1 MGSVERDDVSA
12 DNPGLPLTGAQ
23 LGIWNAQRL
32 DPDSLSYMVGEVLEI
47 SGPEPLDV
55 ALLDTAIRRTIAD
68 TDTMRLRFA
77 DTADGPRQRITE
89 PEPELRP
96 LVDLRGETDP
106 VAAAHRLV
114 AAERERS
121 ATYCRAMVDRQLYT
135 YTLLR
140 LSDNDV
146 WCIQLYHH
154 LIIDGYSAA
163 MVSRRVAAHYTAL
176 RHDADVPRLRWG
188 SIETLVAE
196 DLEYRASQ
204 THQHDRDYWRDRLT
218 PLPPLDGRG
227 RAPEGVVEQTHEARA
242 VLDADLVARIKAA
255 ATAADIT
262 WADVLVAGYA
272 GFVHRVLGET
282 DVVIALPVMARVGK
296 TALTTPSMAVNVLPL
311 RIPVSSSD
319 HLGDLGKRV
328 ADALREVRAHQRFRG
343 EDLAR
348 EFGGTQ
354 TGALLHGIGINLKA
368 FDFALDFD
376 GATGTLRNVAGGPPE
391 DLGLTVTP
399 LSQDRI
405 QLGFEVDARSMDAV
419 TVQRRMNAL
428 VTLITELV
436 DAADRPLG
444 AITLYPTELDASI
457 AAERA
462 GAALPGLPEDTVEV
476 FDTMVAAR
484 PDEVVLVDGAD
495 RLTAADLGARVHR
508 LARYLRGR
516 GVGPED
522 IVGIALPRTADLVI
536 ALLAVR
542 HAGAAFLM
550 LDIGHP
556 AQRLADIVDDAAP
569 ALILTDD
576 AVADTVFADRSGW
589 LAPTTDPT
597 TNQAPANHSG
607 SPIPTVD
614 AATNQAPAN
623 HSGSPIPTTDAATV
637 PANRSESSAPIAD
650 ESSGGGVS
658 ADRSAALIPHAGA
671 VPDRRAGALIRLS
684 DSEIQE
690 AVAGL
695 ASGPLTAAELAAPRS
710 AGQLAYVVYTSG
722 STGKPKG
729 VQISCGAMAQL
740 LHHHRSTVYAAA
752 AERAGGRQ
760 LHIAHTYSFAFDAAL
775 DQLLW
780 LWCGHRIHLYG
791 NDIQKDAAAQV
802 AAFGADRIDV
812 VDTTPSMATAL
823 IDNGLLGGAH
833 RPGLLLLG
841 GEATPPALWSVIVE
855 SKVAARNMY
864 GPTEATVDALSA
876 PVTGAYPHVG
886 GPIPGTRAYLLD
898 GALRLVP
905 DGEIGELYLSGPQLA
920 RGYLGR
926 EVVTAERFVADP
938 FVAGERMYR
947 SGDRARWL
955 PGHGYDYLGRADQ
968 QIKVRGYRV
977 ELGEV
982 EASLGALPGVA
993 AAAATLRTSG
1003 DSTRL
1008 VGYLVPEAG
1017 RTLDADQLRHHLTTL
1032 VPDHLVPSALVVLD
1046 ALPITVNGKL
1056 DRAAL
1061 PAPQLTSTGRAPR
1074 TDQERALCGVVA
1086 EVLGVARVNATD
1098 DFFGLGGDSITA
1110 IGVSSRLRVLGLAV
1124 PPKALLAQRDLATI
1138 AATAQAVEHEAG
1150 PSTPDEATGP
1160 VPIPPMVAAL
1170 LAANPSHP
1178 AIAGYAQWTAL
1189 TLHEDLSL
1197 DDLTSGLQ
1205 TLLDHHDALRLV
1217 LDESDTGPTL
1227 MVAGVGTVHASD
1239 LVHEIAL
1246 HDPLSNGAATS
1257 APCVSAATSAPS
1269 ASAATS
1275 APSASAATSAP
1286 SASAATSAPSASG
1299 ATSAPSSSTATS
1311 EPSSSAAPAVRSGD
1325 AVALPTAGAL
1335 STQARTGSSATGSVD
1350 SIHGGAVGST
1360 ADVTSARTE
1369 TAGSTSR
1376 SPLGDALEV
1385 DPPSTAPQSVSAET
1399 MDTLIE
1405 SVAADLAAR
1414 LDPAAGVEL
1423 RAALV
1428 RTTPGVA
1435 DRLVLVANHL
1445 VVDGVSWRILVPEL
1459 YEACAAAREGRAPRL
1474 SSKGSSW
1481 RRHAGLLAES
1491 GTAGDHRAELAHWE
1505 HALGAGPVVPLGE
1518 RALDHALD
1526 LVESA
1531 HRTRTFAAPEI
1542 TEALLTTLP
1551 AAYLAKTDEVLLAAL
1566 MLAINAWRQERGEAL
1581 ESGRPVT
1588 VEGHGREPLRAD
1600 TDFAGTIGW
1609 FTSEFPVWTPATG
1622 IADPDGL
1629 ADAMAGGA
1637 AAGRLLRAVKEAKRA
1652 VPGNGVGYGVL
1663 RGLDPQTSPRFTGR
1677 RAPEVLLNYLG
1688 RFGGGAALGWRLPEH
1703 DAFAVTE
1710 SPDKALTEV
1719 LSLNVFV
1726 HEPTAAQPGAPRLA
1740 VEWTAAGRIL
1750 GAHQVTELQRHF
1762 ALALE
1767 AFAAHARL
1775 FAGGLTPSDCPGLSV
1790 DQESIDA
1797 LEATHGPLA
1806 ELLAL
1811 SPLQEGLLFHAI
1823 RDGADDVYT
1832 LSARVDLHGPLDG
1845 PRLSAAFDT
1854 VVGRHPTMAAAFHYA
1869 GLDQPVQAV
1878 PRAVAMPWREVD
1890 LSGLPLRAAQAAA
1903 DRLEAEATRHR
1914 FAVDRSPMLRA
1925 TLIRM
1930 PDDAHRLVLNT
1941 HHLVIDGWSTPIVL
1955 REVLAVYHGD
1965 ELPSP
1970 ARYSD
1975 YLSWIGTRDR
1985 DAVRAAWA
1993 RRLAGFTEPTLV
2005 RANTFR
2011 EREFRQWQVPLPA
2024 SLATALAELGRRR
2037 GLTMNTLVQGTWA
2050 LTLAALTGRTDVVF
2064 GATVSGRPAELPGV
2078 AGMVGLF
2085 ANTVPVRCAFDPDHA
2100 LLEQFA
2106 ELQEQQFAMQEFD
2119 HAGLAEI
2126 ERIAGTGTLFDTLVA
2141 FENFPNSGAQ
2151 QPQSHEL
2158 RRGEFHNHGNTHYPM
2173 TLIAPPGDR
2182 LELVIWYDRAAV
2194 LDTTLARISDRI
2206 GAILTTLT
2214 TATDSAPTMFLE
2226 PLAPAVTTTPDSA
2239 PGSALTSAPAS
2250 APNPTGTSAPASV
2263 PNPAGTTVPDSAPE
2277 PHATSTPASV
2287 PNPAGTAP
2295 AASVVEPPV
2304 TSAPAP
2310 SSAAGAASLSTVA
2323 RPSTEQPDPRG
2334 STLADWGTPVDPAAP
2349 AITAEAVTID
2359 FREFDSRTNRLA
2371 RWLVSRGVGPETVV
2385 AVAMPRTID
2394 SVVTAHA
2401 ICRAGG
2407 VYLPID
2413 PQQPA
2418 QRIEQ
2423 ILETASPAL
2432 VLHSLD
2438 DVDTSGFVDA
2448 RLTDADRAAPLR
2460 PANTACLLFTSGSTG
2475 VPKGVSLTHAAIIS
2489 TFRWLQRECRF
2500 GPGDTMLYRTPPIF
2514 DASLMEMLLPLH
2526 VGARIVLT
2534 RPGGHRDPY
2543 YQAQLMSAERV
2554 TAMWMTT
2561 SMLTVLAEE
2570 ADLSGCVD
2578 LRCVLTGGE
2587 VLPPATAHRMRALTG
2602 TAVYNFYGP
2611 TEAAIGFTFH
2621 ETVDADT
2628 ASVPVGAPA
2637 DAVRVLDDRLRPV
2650 PAGTIGELYMT
2661 GVRLARGYLARPD
2674 LSAGAF
2680 VADPRGNGERMYRTG
2695 DLVRMNPHGELDYVG
2710 RTDSQV
2716 KLRGQRIELGDI
2728 ESALLTCAGV
2738 AQAVVLLREDTP
2750 GDQRLVAYLI
2760 AKSAVA
2766 LDTATVREELRKILP
2781 AYMIPAAFV
2790 ALDHIP
2796 RTATEKIARR
2806 ELPAPE
2812 STAVSAPEPRSA
2824 TGSAPTGAVTAP
2836 EATAT
2841 ATTHDGSATG
2851 SAAAPEATATATTH
2865 DGSATGSAA
2874 APEATATATTHEG
2887 TLTGSAPDATATATT
2902 HDGPVTGSATA
2913 PAPAPAPEATIT
2925 GSAPALEATATGYTA
2940 TAHDGTVTSA
2950 DAGPLD
2956 TIREAMAAVLSVAEI
2971 GADDD
2976 FFGAG
2981 GHSLLAVRL
2990 VGRLTRAGLPV
3001 VLDDV
3006 FTAPTPRGL
3015 ATRIGAVDPR
3025 APRPAD
3031 GLASLG
3037 RRLDPVLEL
3046 RAEGSVPPLFCIHQI
3061 GGTAWKYAPLA
3072 RLLRAERP
3080 IIGLQMPQLTG
3091 REFDGR
3097 TLDDLA
3103 RYYLTA
3109 IRRIQ
3114 PQGPYHL
3121 LGYSLGGNLAHSVA
3135 AILEAEGEQVGYV
3148 GLLDSHPL
3156 SNLTDRAAATLADP
3170 AGMAALLPEIGEY
3183 APELAAVVRNAATE
3197 LLRMVTQSQSPR
3209 YRGPMAL
3216 YCADAGDEP
3225 ERVHA
3230 QLTGWKAA
3238 GAQLVIRRLPYS
3250 HNDIAM
3256 PTGWTEVAALL
3267 DVDPAIRT

>member
-1 MGSVERDDVSA
+1 M
-12 DNPGLPLTGAQ
+12 PLTGAQ

-47 SGPEPLDV
+47 SGPDPLDV
-55 ALLDTAIRRTIAD
+55 ALLDTAIRRTIAE
-68 TDTMRLRFA
+68 TDTMRLRFD
-77 DTADGPRQRITE
+77 DTAEGPRQRITE
-89 PEPELRP
+89 LEPDLRP
-96 LVDLRGETDP
+96 LVDLRGEADP
-106 VAAAHRLV
+106 IAAAHRLV
-114 AAERERS
+114 AAEHERS

-176 RHDADVPRLRWG
+176 RRGDDVPRLRWG

-204 THQHDRDYWRDRLT
+204 AHQHDREYWRDRLT

-227 RAPEGVVEQTHEARA
+227 RAPEGVVEQTHQARA
-242 VLDADLVARIKAA
+242 VLDADLVARVKEA
-255 ATAADIT
+255 ATAAGIT
-262 WADVLVAGYA
+262 WADVLVAGYVA
-272 GFVHRVLGET
+272 FVHRLLGET

-311 RIPVSSSD
+311 RISVASSD
-319 HLGDLGKRV
+319 RLGDLGKRV
-328 ADALREVRAHQRFRG
+328 ADALREMRAHQRFRG

-405 QLGFEVDARSMDAV
+405 QLGFEVDARSLDAE
-419 TVQRRMNAL
+419 TAQRRMGAL
-428 VTLITELV
+428 LALITELV
-436 DAADRPLG
+436 DADKPIG
-444 AITLYPTELDASI
+444 AITQYPAEISARI
-457 AAERA
+457 ATDRA
-462 GAALPGLPEDTVEV
+462 GAALPGDPGDAVEI
-476 FDTMVAAR
+476 FDHMVAQR
-484 PDEVVLVDGAD
+484 PDDIVLVDGAHK
-495 RLTAADLGARVHR
+495 LAAAELGARVHR

-522 IVGIALPRTADLVI
+522 IVGIALPRTVDLVL

-542 HAGAAFLM
+542 HAGAAFLI

-569 ALILTDD
+569 VLILTDD
-576 AVADTVFADRSGW
+576 TVADTVFADRS
-589 LAPTTDPT
+589 ASPTPDTRP
-597 TNQAPANHSG
+597 SG
-607 SPIPTVD
+607 
-614 AATNQAPAN
+614 
-623 HSGSPIPTTDAATV
+623 
-637 PANRSESSAPIAD
+637 E
-650 ESSGGGVS
+650 
-658 ADRSAALIPHAGA
+658 
-671 VPDRRAGALIRLS
+671 LIRLS
-684 DSEIQE
+684 DRGIQE

-695 ASGPLTAAELAAPRS
+695 ASGPLTTAELAAAREP
-710 AGQLAYVVYTSG
+710 AHLAYVVYTSG

-740 LHHHRSTVYAAA
+740 LHHHRSTVYADA

-760 LHIAHTYSFAFDAAL
+760 LHVAHTYSFAFDAAL

-780 LWCGHRIHLYG
+780 LFCGHRIHLY
-791 NDIQKDAAAQV
+791 DTEIQKDAAAQV
-802 AAFGADRIDV
+802 AAFSADRIDV

-823 IDNGLLGGAH
+823 IDNGLLGSAH

-841 GEATPPALWSVIVE
+841 GEATPPALWSVIVD

-876 PVTGAYPHVG
+876 PVTGPLPHVG
-886 GPIPGTRAYLLD
+886 GPLAGTRAYLLD
-898 GALRLVP
+898 GALQLVP
-905 DGEIGELYLSGPQLA
+905 DGEVGELYLAGPQLA

-926 EVVTAERFVADP
+926 AVVTAERFVADP
-938 FVAGERMYR
+938 FTEGERMYR
-947 SGDRARWL
+947 TGDRARWL
-955 PGHGYDYLGRADQ
+955 PGHGYEYLGRADQ

-993 AAAATLRTSG
+993 AAAATIRKSG

-1017 RTLDADQLRHHLTTL
+1017 HALDADQLRQRLTTL

-1046 ALPITVNGKL
+1046 ALPTTVNGKL

-1061 PAPQLTSTGRAPR
+1061 PAPQLTSTGRPPR
-1074 TDQERALCGVVA
+1074 TEQERALCGVVA
-1086 EVLGVARVNATD
+1086 QVLGVAQVNATD

-1110 IGVSSRLRVLGLAV
+1110 IGVSSRLRALGWAV
-1124 PPKALLAQRDLATI
+1124 QPKTLLAQRDLAFI
-1138 AATAQAVEHEAG
+1138 AAAAQVVEQLADA
-1150 PSTPDEATGP
+1150 PAPDEATGP

-1170 LAANPSHP
+1170 LEANPHRT

-1189 TLHEDLSL
+1189 TLHEDLAL
-1197 DDLTSGLQ
+1197 DHLITGLQ
-1205 TLLDHHDALRLV
+1205 TVLDRHDALRLI
-1217 LDESDTGPTL
+1217 LDESDRL
-1227 MVAGVGTVHASD
+1227 EVAGVGTVRASD
-1239 LVHEIAL
+1239 LVRELPFDDSRPSSAVT
-1246 HDPLSNGAATS
+1246 PASSVAAT
-1257 APCVSAATSAPS
+1257 AR
-1269 ASAATS
+1269 
-1275 APSASAATSAP
+1275 
-1286 SASAATSAPSASG
+1286 G
-1299 ATSAPSSSTATS
+1299 S
-1311 EPSSSAAPAVRSGD
+1311 ENTD
-1325 AVALPTAGAL
+1325 A
-1335 STQARTGSSATGSVD
+1335 
-1350 SIHGGAVGST
+1350 
-1360 ADVTSARTE
+1360 
-1369 TAGSTSR
+1369 
-1376 SPLGDALEV
+1376 
-1385 DPPSTAPQSVSAET
+1385 
-1399 MDTLIE
+1399 LIE
-1405 SVAADLAAR
+1405 SVATALAGE
-1414 LDPAAGVEL
+1414 LDPTTGVDI
-1423 RAALV
+1423 RATVV
-1428 RTTPGVA
+1428 RTAPGTA
-1435 DRLVLVANHL
+1435 DRLVLVANHA
-1445 VVDGVSWRILVPEL
+1445 VMDGVSWRILVPEL
-1459 YEACAAAREGRAPRL
+1459 YEACAAARESRPTRL
-1474 SSKGSSW
+1474 SAKGSSW
-1481 RRHAGLLAES
+1481 RRYATLLAES
-1491 GTAGDHRAELAHWE
+1491 GEAGDHRQELEHWE
-1505 HALGAGPVVPLGE
+1505 RALGNDTVATLGD
-1518 RALDHALD
+1518 RALDHTLD

-1531 HRTRTFAAPEI
+1531 EQTRTFAAPEI
-1542 TEALLTTLP
+1542 SEALLTTLP
-1551 AAYLAKTDEVLLAAL
+1551 TAYRAKTDEVLLAAL
-1566 MLAINAWRQERGEAL
+1566 MLALNAWRQERGEAL

-1588 VEGHGREPLRAD
+1588 VEGHGREALRAD
-1600 TDFAGTIGW
+1600 TDFAGTVGW

-1622 IADPDGL
+1622 IDDADGL
-1629 ADAMAGGA
+1629 AEALAGGA

-1663 RGLDPQTSPRFTGR
+1663 RRLDPQTTPRFTGR

-1688 RFGGGAALGWRLPEH
+1688 RFGGGGDLGWSLPEH
-1703 DAFAVTE
+1703 DPFAVTE
-1710 SPDKALTEV
+1710 PSEKALTEV
-1719 LSLNVFV
+1719 LSVNVFV
-1726 HEPTAAQPGAPRLA
+1726 HEPTVAQPGAPRLA
-1740 VEWTAAGRIL
+1740 VEWTAASRIL
-1750 GAHQVTELQRHF
+1750 GAHQVAEIQRHF
-1762 ALALE
+1762 DLALE
-1767 AFAAHARL
+1767 AFAAHAML
-1775 FAGGLTPSDCPGLSV
+1775 FPGGLTPSDAPGLAV
-1790 DQESIDA
+1790 TQETIDA
-1797 LEATHGPLA
+1797 LEASHGPLA
-1806 ELLAL
+1806 ELLPL

-1854 VVGRHPTMAAAFHYA
+1854 VVGRHHTMAAAFHYE

-1878 PRAVAMPWREVD
+1878 PRSVGMPWREVD

-1903 DRLEAEATRHR
+1903 DRLETEATRHR

-1930 PDDAHRLVLNT
+1930 PGEAHRLVLNT

-1955 REVLAVYHGD
+1955 REVLAAYHGD
-1965 ELPSP
+1965 ELPSAP
-1970 ARYSD
+1970 SYSD
-1975 YLSWIGTRDR
+1975 YLAWIGTRDR
-1985 DAVRAAWA
+1985 AAVRAAWSQ
-1993 RRLAGFTEPTLV
+1993 RLDGLAAPTLV
-2005 RANTFR
+2005 RTETFR
-2011 EREFRQWQVPLPA
+2011 EREFRQWQVPLTT
-2024 SLATALAELGRRR
+2024 SLATELAELGRRR

-2050 LTLAALTGRTDVVF
+2050 LVLAALTGRNDVVF
-2064 GATVSGRPAELPGV
+2064 GATVSGRPAELSGV
-2078 AGMVGLF
+2078 SSMVGLF
-2085 ANTVPVRCAFDPDHA
+2085 ANTVPVRCAFDPDRA
-2100 LLEQFA
+2100 LLEQLA
-2106 ELQEQQFAMQEFD
+2106 QLQDNQFAMQEFD
-2119 HAGLAEI
+2119 YAGLAEI
-2126 ERIAGTGTLFDTLVA
+2126 ERIAGIGTLFDTLVA
-2141 FENFPNSGAQ
+2141 FENFPNSGPG
-2151 QPQSHEL
+2151 QPDSHEL
-2158 RRGEFHNHGNTHYPM
+2158 RRGDFHNHGNTHYPM

-2194 LDTTLARISDRI
+2194 HDTALALISERI
-2206 GAILTTLT
+2206 GAILTAVTA
-2214 TATDSAPTMFLE
+2214 ATDPTPAMFLE
-2226 PLAPAVTTTPDSA
+2226 PLAP
-2239 PGSALTSAPAS
+2239 L
-2250 APNPTGTSAPASV
+2250 
-2263 PNPAGTTVPDSAPE
+2263 
-2277 PHATSTPASV
+2277 
-2287 PNPAGTAP
+2287 
-2295 AASVVEPPV
+2295 VEPV
-2304 TSAPAP
+2304 SKATI
-2310 SSAAGAASLSTVA
+2310 
-2323 RPSTEQPDPRG
+2323 TEQPDPRG
-2334 STLADWGTPVDPAAP
+2334 DTLADWGTPVDPVTP
-2349 AITAEAVTID
+2349 AITAEGVTID
-2359 FREFDSRTNRLA
+2359 FREFDARTNRLA
-2371 RWLVSRGVGPETVV
+2371 RWLISRGVGPETVV
-2385 AVAMPRTID
+2385 AVAMPRSID

-2407 VYLPID
+2407 VYLPVD
-2413 PQQPA
+2413 PEQPA
-2418 QRIEQ
+2418 QRVEKIFD
-2423 ILETASPAL
+2423 TAAPAM
-2432 VLHSLD
+2432 VLYSLD
-2438 DVDTSGFVDA
+2438 EVDTSGLADTA
-2448 RLTDADRAAPLR
+2448 LTDADRLAPLR

-2475 VPKGVSLTHAAIIS
+2475 VPKGVSLSHAAIIS
-2489 TFRWLQRECRF
+2489 TFEWLHCECRF
-2500 GPGDTMLYRTPPIF
+2500 GPGDTMLFRTPPIF
-2514 DASLMEMLLPLH
+2514 DASLMEMFLPLH
-2526 VGARIVLT
+2526 LGARIVLT

-2543 YQAQLMSAERV
+2543 YQARLMSAERV

-2570 ADLSGCVD
+2570 ADLSGCAD
-2578 LRCVLTGGE
+2578 LRVVLTGGE

-2637 DAVRVLDDRLRPV
+2637 DAIRILDDQLRPV
-2650 PAGTIGELYMT
+2650 PEGAIGELYMT
-2661 GVRLARGYLARPD
+2661 GVRLSRGYLARPD
-2674 LSAGAF
+2674 LSAAAF
-2680 VADPRGNGERMYRTG
+2680 VADPLGNGERMYRTG
-2695 DLVRMNPHGELDYVG
+2695 DLVKLNPRGELDYVG

-2738 AQAVVLLREDTP
+2738 ANAVVLLREDTP

-2760 AKSAVA
+2760 ARS
-2766 LDTATVREELRKILP
+2766 ATVLDIDAVREQLRTALP

-2790 ALDHIP
+2790 ELDHIP

-2812 STAVSAPEPRSA
+2812 STRPVKTPANSSRTDAGTTSA
-2824 TGSAPTGAVTAP
+2824 TS
-2836 EATAT
+2836 
-2841 ATTHDGSATG
+2841 D
-2851 SAAAPEATATATTH
+2851 
-2865 DGSATGSAA
+2865 
-2874 APEATATATTHEG
+2874 
-2887 TLTGSAPDATATATT
+2887 
-2902 HDGPVTGSATA
+2902 
-2913 PAPAPAPEATIT
+2913 PAGDSLSDRAS
-2925 GSAPALEATATGYTA
+2925 GL
-2940 TAHDGTVTSA
+2940 
-2950 DAGPLD
+2950 LD
-2956 TIREAMAAVLSVAEI
+2956 TICQAMAAVLSVDEI

-2976 FFGAG
+2976 FFDKG

-2990 VGRLTRAGLPV
+2990 VGRLTRGELPV

-3006 FTAPTPRGL
+3006 FAAPTARAL
-3015 ATRIGAVDPR
+3015 AARIDAVDPETH
-3025 APRPAD
+3025 RPAD

-3037 RRLDPVLEL
+3037 SRLDPVLEL

-3080 IIGLQMPQLTG
+3080 IIGLQMPQLT
-3091 REFDGR
+3091 EPDKQTR
-3097 TLDDLA
+3097 TLDELA
-3103 RYYLTA
+3103 QFYLDA
-3109 IRRIQ
+3109 VRRIQ

-3121 LGYSLGGNLAHSVA
+3121 LGYSLGGNLAHAMA

-3170 AGMAALLPEIGEY
+3170 SGMDALLPEIAEY
-3183 APELAAVVRNAATE
+3183 APELAVVVRNAATE
-3197 LLRMVTQSQSPR
+3197 LLRMVTQSESPN
-3209 YRGPMAL
+3209 YSGPMAL

-3256 PTGWTEVAALL
+3256 PTGWVEVAALL

>member
-1 MGSVERDDVSA
+1 MGSVDRDDVSA
-12 DNPGLPLTGAQ
+12 ENPGLPLTGAQ

-47 SGPEPLDV
+47 SGTEPLDV
-55 ALLDTAIRRTIAD
+55 TLLDTAIRHTIAE
-68 TDTMRLRFA
+68 TGTMRLRFD
-77 DTADGPRQRITE
+77 DTPEGPRQRITE
-89 PEPELRP
+89 REPDLRP
-96 LVDLRGETDP
+96 LVDLLGETDP

-140 LSDNDV
+140 LTDNDV

-176 RHDADVPRLRWG
+176 RRGADVPRLRWG

-196 DLEYRASQ
+196 DLEYRGSQ
-204 THQHDRDYWRDRLT
+204 AHQHDRDYWRDRLT

-227 RAPEGVVEQTHEARA
+227 RAPEGVVEQTHEIRA
-242 VLDADLVARIKAA
+242 VLDADLVARVKAA
-255 ATAADIT
+255 ATAVGIT
-262 WADVLVAGYA
+262 WADVLVAGYV
-272 GFVHRVLGET
+272 GFVHRLLGET

-311 RIPVSSSD
+311 RVSVSSSD
-319 HLGDLGKRV
+319 RLGELGKRV
-328 ADALREVRAHQRFRG
+328 ADALREMRAHQRFRG

-405 QLGFEVDARSMDAV
+405 QLGFEVDARSLDAV
-419 TVQRRMNAL
+419 TVRRRMDAL
-428 VTLITELV
+428 VALITELV
-436 DAADRPLG
+436 DAADKPIG
-444 AITLYPTELDASI
+444 AITLYPAEIGARI
-457 AAERA
+457 AVERA
-462 GAALPGLPEDTVEV
+462 GAELPGHPEDAVEV
-476 FDTMVAAR
+476 FDRMVAR
-484 PDEVVLVDGAD
+484 QPDDIVLVGGTD
-495 RLTAADLGARVHR
+495 RLTAAELGARTHR

-522 IVGIALPRTADLVI
+522 IVGIALPRTVDLVV

-569 ALILTDD
+569 VLILTDD
-576 AVADTVFADRSGW
+576 AVARTVFAE
-589 LAPTTDPT
+589 
-597 TNQAPANHSG
+597 
-607 SPIPTVD
+607 
-614 AATNQAPAN
+614 
-623 HSGSPIPTTDAATV
+623 
-637 PANRSESSAPIAD
+637 RSESLLPGAD
-650 ESSGGGVS
+650 ETS
-658 ADRSAALIPHAGA
+658 ADWPTSPVEVTDEPADGVPADQSAAPTPTADA
-671 VPDRRAGALIRLS
+671 ERARRSDALIRLS
-684 DSEIQE
+684 DSDIRE
-690 AVAGL
+690 AIAGL
-695 ASGPLTAAELAAPRS
+695 PAGPLVAAELAAPRS
-710 AGQLAYVVYTSG
+710 AAHLAYVVYTSG

-729 VQISCGAMAQL
+729 VQITCGAMAQL
-740 LHHHRSTVYAAA
+740 LHHHRSTVYAET
-752 AERAGGRQ
+752 AERVGERQ
-760 LHIAHTYSFAFDAAL
+760 LHVAHTYSFAFDAAL

-780 LWCGHRIHLYG
+780 LWCGHRIHLYDT
-791 NDIQKDAAAQV
+791 DIQKDAAAQI

-823 IDNGLLGGAH
+823 IDNGLLGSAH
-833 RPGLLLLG
+833 RPELLLLG
-841 GEATPPALWSVIVE
+841 GEATPPALWSVIVA

-876 PVTGAYPHVG
+876 PVTGALPHVG
-886 GPIPGTRAYLLD
+886 GPLAGTRAYLLD
-898 GALRLVP
+898 GALRPVP

-926 EVVTAERFVADP
+926 IAVTAERFVADP
-938 FVAGERMYR
+938 FAPGERMYR
-947 SGDRARWL
+947 TGDRARWL

-993 AAAATLRTSG
+993 AAAATLRKSG
-1003 DSTRL
+1003 DNTRL
-1008 VGYLVPEAG
+1008 VGYLVAEAG
-1017 RTLDADQLRHHLTTL
+1017 RTLDTDQLRHRLTTM

-1046 ALPITVNGKL
+1046 ALPTTVNGKL

-1061 PAPQLTSTGRAPR
+1061 PAPAPASTGRPPR
-1074 TDQERALCGVVA
+1074 TEQERALCGVVA
-1086 EVLGVARVNATD
+1086 DVLGVPQVNATD

-1110 IGVSSRLRVLGLAV
+1110 IGVSSRLRALGLEV
-1124 PPKALLAQRDLATI
+1124 QPKTLLAQRDLATI
-1138 AATAQAVEHEAG
+1138 AATAQPVEQRADA
-1150 PSTPDEATGP
+1150 PAPDEATGP

-1170 LAANPSHP
+1170 LEANRHRT

-1189 TLHEDLSL
+1189 TLHENLTL
-1197 DDLTSGLQ
+1197 DHLTTGLQ
-1205 TLLDHHDALRLV
+1205 TLLDRHDALRLV
-1217 LDESDTGPTL
+1217 LDEPDTGPRL
-1227 MVAGVGTVHASD
+1227 VVAGVGTVRAAD
-1239 LVHEIAL
+1239 LVREMAF
-1246 HDPLSNGAATS
+1246 T
-1257 APCVSAATSAPS
+1257 
-1269 ASAATS
+1269 
-1275 APSASAATSAP
+1275 
-1286 SASAATSAPSASG
+1286 
-1299 ATSAPSSSTATS
+1299 
-1311 EPSSSAAPAVRSGD
+1311 EPRPNS
-1325 AVALPTAGAL
+1325 AVAADSSGGATAGAP
-1335 STQARTGSSATGSVD
+1335 STVTGSPVHPGASHSGSSTTGSAVTV
-1350 SIHGGAVGST
+1350 HNLAEMTGAAVQN
-1360 ADVTSARTE
+1360 E
-1369 TAGSTSR
+1369 TA
-1376 SPLGDALEV
+1376 
-1385 DPPSTAPQSVSAET
+1385 
-1399 MDTLIE
+1399 LIE
-1405 SVAADLAAR
+1405 SVATGLAAE
-1414 LDPAAGVEL
+1414 LDPAAGVEI

-1428 RTTPGVA
+1428 RTAPGVA
-1435 DRLVLVANHL
+1435 DRLVLVANHT

-1459 YEACAAAREGRAPRL
+1459 YEACVAARDGRPARL
-1474 SSKGSSW
+1474 PAKGSSW
-1481 RRHAGLLAES
+1481 RRYATLLAES
-1491 GTAGDHRAELAHWE
+1491 GAAGDHRSESAHWE
-1505 HALGAGPVVPLGE
+1505 RALGDDTAAALGQ
-1518 RALDHALD
+1518 RALDHAID

-1531 HRTRTFAAPEI
+1531 SRTRTFAAPEI
-1542 TEALLTTLP
+1542 SEALLTTLP
-1551 AAYLAKTDEVLLAAL
+1551 AAYRAKTDEVLLAAL
-1566 MLAINAWRQERGEAL
+1566 MLALNAWRQDSGEAL

-1588 VEGHGREPLRAD
+1588 VEGHGREALRAD

-1622 IADPDGL
+1622 IDHPDGL

-1663 RGLDPQTSPRFTGR
+1663 RRLDPQTAPRFTGR

-1688 RFGGGAALGWRLPEH
+1688 RFGGGGGALGWSLPEH

-1710 SPDKALTEV
+1710 PPEKALTEV

-1726 HEPTAAQPGAPRLA
+1726 HEPTAAHPGAPRLA
-1740 VEWTAAGRIL
+1740 VEWTAASRIL
-1750 GAHQVTELQRHF
+1750 GADQVARIQQHF
-1762 ALALE
+1762 ARALE
-1767 AFAAHARL
+1767 AFAAHAML
-1775 FAGGLTPSDCPGLSV
+1775 FPGGLTPSDCPGLSV
-1790 DQESIDA
+1790 AQDDIDA
-1797 LEATHGPLA
+1797 LETTHGPLA
-1806 ELLAL
+1806 ELLPL

-1823 RDGADDVYT
+1823 RDGSDDVYT

-1854 VVGRHPTMAAAFHYA
+1854 VVGRHPTMAAAFHYE

-1878 PRAVAMPWREVD
+1878 PRSVGMPWREVD
-1890 LSGLPLRAAQAAA
+1890 LSALPLRAAQAAA

-1930 PDDAHRLVLNT
+1930 PGAAHRLVLNT

-1955 REVLAVYHGD
+1955 REVLATYHGD

-1970 ARYSD
+1970 APYSD
-1975 YLSWIGTRDR
+1975 YLAWIGSRDR
-1985 DAVRAAWA
+1985 EAVRTAWS

-2005 RANTFR
+2005 GTSTSR
-2011 EREFRQWQVPLPA
+2011 EREFRQWQVPLPE

-2050 LTLAALTGRTDVVF
+2050 LVLAALTGRTDVVF

-2085 ANTVPVRCAFDPDHA
+2085 ANTVPVRCAFDPDRP
-2100 LLEQFA
+2100 LLEQLA
-2106 ELQEQQFAMQEFD
+2106 QLQDNQFAMQEFD

-2126 ERIAGTGTLFDTLVA
+2126 ERIAGIGTLFDTLVA
-2141 FENFPNSGAQ
+2141 FENFPNSGAG
-2151 QPQSHEL
+2151 QPESHEL
-2158 RRGEFHNHGNTHYPM
+2158 RRGDFHNHGTTHYPM

-2194 LDTTLARISDRI
+2194 HDTTLTRISARIVETLT
-2206 GAILTTLT
+2206 AITTTAQPRPEALLEPLTPPPAAAPT
-2214 TATDSAPTMFLE
+2214 TATALAADAAPTTADS
-2226 PLAPAVTTTPDSA
+2226 PSAAASTTGGAHTTSVSPTIAAAV
-2239 PGSALTSAPAS
+2239 
-2250 APNPTGTSAPASV
+2250 
-2263 PNPAGTTVPDSAPE
+2263 AGTTP
-2277 PHATSTPASV
+2277 SV
-2287 PNPAGTAP
+2287 EP
-2295 AASVVEPPV
+2295 AATRED
-2304 TSAPAP
+2304 P
-2310 SSAAGAASLSTVA
+2310 SGA
-2323 RPSTEQPDPRG
+2323 
-2334 STLADWGTPVDPAAP
+2334 TLAEWGIPVDPAGP
-2349 AITAEAVTID
+2349 AITAEGVTID

-2371 RWLVSRGVGPETVV
+2371 RWLISRGVGPETVV
-2385 AVAMPRTID
+2385 AVAIPRSID

-2407 VYLPID
+2407 VYLPVD
-2413 PQQPA
+2413 PEQPA

-2423 ILETASPAL
+2423 ILDTASPTL

-2438 DVDTSGFVDA
+2438 GADRNGFTDA
-2448 RLTDADRAAPLR
+2448 TLTDADRLAPLR

-2475 VPKGVSLTHAAIIS
+2475 VPKGVSLSHAAIIS
-2489 TFRWLQRECRF
+2489 TFEWLHRECRF
-2500 GPGDTMLYRTPPIF
+2500 GPGDTMLFRTPPIF
-2514 DASLMEMLLPLH
+2514 DASLMEMFLPLH

-2543 YQAQLMSAERV
+2543 YQARLMSTERV
-2554 TAMWMTT
+2554 TTMWMTT
-2561 SMLTVLAEE
+2561 SMLTVLADE
-2570 ADLSGCVD
+2570 ADLSGCAD

-2628 ASVPVGAPA
+2628 GSVPVGAPA
-2637 DAVRVLDDRLRPV
+2637 DAVRILDDQLRPV
-2650 PAGTIGELYMT
+2650 PQGTIGELYMT

-2674 LSAGAF
+2674 LSAAAF
-2680 VADPRGNGERMYRTG
+2680 VADPGGNGERMYRTG
-2695 DLVRMNPHGELDYVG
+2695 DLVRLNPHGELDYVG

-2738 AQAVVLLREDTP
+2738 AHAVVLLREDTP
-2750 GDQRLVAYLI
+2750 GDQRLVAYLM
-2760 AKSAVA
+2760 AESAVV
-2766 LDTATVREELRKILP
+2766 LDTGAVREQLRTALP

-2790 ALDHIP
+2790 VLDHIP

-2812 STAVSAPEPRSA
+2812 SAAVTAAETRSGTASEPAAVSTVGAPSTVGTPGTPSVVSTLSTHSAVSAEAETRA
-2824 TGSAPTGAVTAP
+2824 GSFTAQ
-2836 EATAT
+2836 
-2841 ATTHDGSATG
+2841 DG
-2851 SAAAPEATATATTH
+2851 
-2865 DGSATGSAA
+2865 
-2874 APEATATATTHEG
+2874 
-2887 TLTGSAPDATATATT
+2887 
-2902 HDGPVTGSATA
+2902 
-2913 PAPAPAPEATIT
+2913 
-2925 GSAPALEATATGYTA
+2925 
-2940 TAHDGTVTSA
+2940 
-2950 DAGPLD
+2950 GPLD
-2956 TIREAMAAVLSVAEI
+2956 TIREAMSAVLSIADI

-2976 FFGAG
+2976 FFDKG

-2990 VGRLTRAGLPV
+2990 VGRLTRADLPV

-3015 ATRIGAVDPR
+3015 AARIGAVDPH

-3046 RAEGSVPPLFCIHQI
+3046 RTEGSVPPLFCIHQI

-3080 IIGLQMPQLTG
+3080 IIGLQMPQLTEPG
-3091 REFDGR
+3091 LHTR

-3103 RYYLTA
+3103 RYYLA
-3109 IRRIQ
+3109 AVRRIQ

-3121 LGYSLGGNLAHSVA
+3121 LGYSLGGNLAHAMA

-3156 SNLTDRAAATLADP
+3156 SNLTDRAAATLAEP
-3170 AGMAALLPEIGEY
+3170 SGMDALLPEIAEY
-3183 APELAAVVRNAATE
+3183 APELAVVVRNAATE
-3197 LLRMVTQSQSPR
+3197 LLRMVTRSQSPS
-3209 YRGPMAL
+3209 YAGPMAL

-3238 GAQLVIRRLPYS
+3238 GAQLVVRRLPYS

-3256 PTGWTEVAALL
+3256 PTGWIEVAALL

>member
-1 MGSVERDDVSA
+1 MGSVERDDVGA
-12 DNPGLPLTGAQ
+12 EHPGLPLTGAQ

-47 SGPEPLDV
+47 SGPDPIDV
-55 ALLDTAIRRTIAD
+55 ALLDNAIRRTIAES
-68 TDTMRLRFA
+68 DTMRLRFG
-77 DTADGPRQRITE
+77 DTPDGPCQRITE
-89 PEPELRP
+89 LEPELRP

-140 LSDNDV
+140 LTDNDV

-176 RHDADVPRLRWG
+176 RRGGEVPRLRWG

-204 THQHDRDYWRDRLT
+204 AHQHDRDYWRDRLT

-242 VLDADLVARIKAA
+242 VLDADLVARVKAA
-255 ATAADIT
+255 ATAAGIT
-262 WADVLVAGYA
+262 WADVLVAGYV
-272 GFVHRVLGET
+272 GFVHRLLGET

-311 RIPVSSSD
+311 RISVSSAD
-319 HLGDLGKRV
+319 RLGELGKRV

-348 EFGGTQ
+348 EFGGAQ

-399 LSQDRI
+399 LSEDRI
-405 QLGFEVDARSMDAV
+405 QLGFEVDARSLDAATARRRMDA
-419 TVQRRMNAL
+419 L
-428 VTLITELV
+428 VALITELV
-436 DAADRPLG
+436 DAADKRIG
-444 AITLYPTELDASI
+444 AITLYESESGARFAVD
-457 AAERA
+457 RA
-462 GAALPGLPEDTVEV
+462 GAALHGRPEDAVEV
-476 FDTMVAAR
+476 FDRMVAAR
-484 PDEVVLVDGAD
+484 PDDIVLVDGANQ
-495 RLTAADLGARVHR
+495 LTAADLGARVHR

-522 IVGIALPRTADLVI
+522 IVGIALPRTVDLVV

-542 HAGAAFLM
+542 HAGAAYLI

-569 ALILTDD
+569 IVILTDD
-576 AVADTVFADRSGW
+576 AVANTVFADRCES
-589 LAPTTDPT
+589 LITDSATDVEPTDRPLNPITDKGA
-597 TNQAPANHSG
+597 NEAPATS
-607 SPIPTVD
+607 SEALIPL
-614 AATNQAPAN
+614 
-623 HSGSPIPTTDAATV
+623 
-637 PANRSESSAPIAD
+637 AD
-650 ESSGGGVS
+650 EPADVVS
-658 ADRSAALIPHAGA
+658 ADRSATPSDAE
-671 VPDRRAGALIRLS
+671 RAHGTGALIRLS
-684 DSEIQE
+684 DSGIRE
-690 AVAGL
+690 AMVGF

-710 AGQLAYVVYTSG
+710 AAHLAYVVYTSG

-740 LHHHRSTVYAAA
+740 LHHHRSTVYADT

-780 LWCGHRIHLYG
+780 LWCGHRIHLYDT
-791 NDIQKDAAAQV
+791 DIQKDAAAQV
-802 AAFGADRIDV
+802 AAFGADHIDV

-823 IDNGLLGGAH
+823 IDNGLLGSAH
-833 RPGLLLLG
+833 RPELLLLG
-841 GEATPPALWSVIVE
+841 GEATPPALWSVIVA

-876 PVTGAYPHVG
+876 PVAGARPHVG
-886 GPIPGTRAYLLD
+886 GPLAGTRAYLLD
-898 GALRLVP
+898 GALQLVP
-905 DGEIGELYLSGPQLA
+905 DGEIGELYLAGPQLA

-926 EVVTAERFVADP
+926 VAVTAERFVADP
-938 FVAGERMYR
+938 FAAGERMYR
-947 SGDRARWL
+947 TGDRARWL

-993 AAAATLRTSG
+993 AAAATIRRSG

-1017 RTLDADQLRHHLTTL
+1017 RTLDADQLRHRLTTL

-1046 ALPITVNGKL
+1046 ALPATVNGKL

-1061 PAPQLTSTGRAPR
+1061 PAPQLTSTGRPPR
-1074 TDQERALCGVVA
+1074 TEQERALCGVVA
-1086 EVLGVARVNATD
+1086 DVLGVPQVNATD

-1110 IGVSSRLRVLGLAV
+1110 IGVSSRLRALGWEV
-1124 PPKALLAQRDLATI
+1124 QPKTLLAQRDLASI
-1138 AATAQAVEHEAG
+1138 AAASQVVDRQADTPA
-1150 PSTPDEATGP
+1150 PDEATGA
-1160 VPIPPMVAAL
+1160 VPAPPMVGAL
-1170 LAANPSHP
+1170 LEPNPTRS

-1189 TLHEDLSL
+1189 TLNEDLTL
-1197 DDLTSGLQ
+1197 DHLTTGLQ
-1205 TLLDHHDALRLV
+1205 TLLDRHDALRLI
-1217 LDESDTGPTL
+1217 LHESDRL
-1227 MVAGVGTVHASD
+1227 EIAGTGTVRASD
-1239 LVHEIAL
+1239 LVRE
-1246 HDPLSNGAATS
+1246 LSFD
-1257 APCVSAATSAPS
+1257 APRPS
-1269 ASAATS
+1269 HA
-1275 APSASAATSAP
+1275 
-1286 SASAATSAPSASG
+1286 
-1299 ATSAPSSSTATS
+1299 
-1311 EPSSSAAPAVRSGD
+1311 
-1325 AVALPTAGAL
+1325 
-1335 STQARTGSSATGSVD
+1335 
-1350 SIHGGAVGST
+1350 
-1360 ADVTSARTE
+1360 
-1369 TAGSTSR
+1369 
-1376 SPLGDALEV
+1376 
-1385 DPPSTAPQSVSAET
+1385 
-1399 MDTLIE
+1399 LIE
-1405 SVAADLAAR
+1405 SVATGLAAE
-1414 LDPAAGVEL
+1414 LDPAAGVEI

-1428 RTTPGVA
+1428 RTAPEVA

-1459 YEACAAAREGRAPRL
+1459 YEACAAARDGRPVRL
-1474 SSKGSSW
+1474 SAKGSSW
-1481 RRHAGLLAES
+1481 RRFATLLAEA
-1491 GTAGDHRAELAHWE
+1491 GTAGDHRPELAHWE
-1505 HALGAGPVVPLGE
+1505 GALGDGAVATLGE
-1518 RALDHALD
+1518 RPLDHAVD

-1531 HRTRTFAAPEI
+1531 DRTQTFADAAVS
-1542 TEALLTTLP
+1542 EALLTTLP
-1551 AAYLAKTDEVLLAAL
+1551 AAYRAKTDEVLLAAL
-1566 MLAINAWRQERGEAL
+1566 MLALNAWRHERGEAL
-1581 ESGRPVT
+1581 EAGRPVT
-1588 VEGHGREPLRAD
+1588 VEGHGREALRAD
-1600 TDFAGTIGW
+1600 TDFAGTVGW

-1622 IADPDGL
+1622 IDDPDGL
-1629 ADAMAGGA
+1629 ADALAGGA
-1637 AAGRLLRAVKEAKRA
+1637 VAGRLLRAVKEAKRA

-1663 RGLDPQTSPRFTGR
+1663 RRLDPETAARFTGR

-1688 RFGGGAALGWRLPEH
+1688 RFGGGSALGWSLPEH
-1703 DAFAVTE
+1703 DPFAVTE
-1710 SPDKALTEV
+1710 PPEKALTEV

-1726 HEPTAAQPGAPRLA
+1726 HEPTTGQPGAPRLA
-1740 VEWTAAGRIL
+1740 VEWTAASRIL
-1750 GAHQVTELQRHF
+1750 GAHQVAEIQRHF
-1762 ALALE
+1762 AFALE
-1767 AFAAHARL
+1767 AFAAHAVL
-1775 FAGGLTPSDCPGLSV
+1775 FPGGLTPSDAPGISV
-1790 DQESIDA
+1790 AQETIDA
-1797 LEATHGPLA
+1797 LEAAHGPLA
-1806 ELLAL
+1806 ELLPL

-1854 VVGRHPTMAAAFHYA
+1854 VVGRHPTMAAAFHYE

-1878 PRAVAMPWREVD
+1878 PRAVGMPWREVD
-1890 LSGLPLRAAQAAA
+1890 LSGLPLRAARAAA
-1903 DRLEAEATRHR
+1903 DRLETEATRHR
-1914 FAVDRSPMLRA
+1914 FTVDRSPMLRA

-1930 PDDAHRLVLNT
+1930 PGDAHRLVLNT

-1955 REVLAVYHGD
+1955 REVLAAYHGD

-1970 ARYSD
+1970 ASYSD
-1975 YLSWIGTRDR
+1975 YLAWIGTRDR
-1985 DAVRAAWA
+1985 AGVRAAWS
-1993 RRLAGFTEPTLV
+1993 RRLAGFAEPTLV
-2005 RANTFR
+2005 RTETSR
-2011 EREFRQWQVPLPA
+2011 EREFRQWQVPLPE
-2024 SLATALAELGRRR
+2024 SLSTALAELGRRR

-2050 LTLAALTGRTDVVF
+2050 LVLAALTGRTDVAF

-2085 ANTVPVRCAFDPDHA
+2085 ANTVPVRCAFDADRT
-2100 LLEQFA
+2100 LLEQWA
-2106 ELQEQQFAMQEFD
+2106 DLQENQFAMQEFD
-2119 HAGLAEI
+2119 YAGLAEI
-2126 ERIAGTGTLFDTLVA
+2126 ERIAGIGTLFDTLVA
-2141 FENFPNSGAQ
+2141 FENFPNSGAG
-2151 QPQSHEL
+2151 QPESHEL

-2194 LDTTLARISDRI
+2194 HDTTLARISDRI
-2206 GAILTTLT
+2206 GVILAAI
-2214 TATDSAPTMFLE
+2214 TATAEVRPEAFLE
-2226 PLAPAVTTTPDSA
+2226 PLAPSTAVSPTP
-2239 PGSALTSAPAS
+2239 T
-2250 APNPTGTSAPASV
+2250 
-2263 PNPAGTTVPDSAPE
+2263 
-2277 PHATSTPASV
+2277 
-2287 PNPAGTAP
+2287 TAP
-2295 AASVVEPPV
+2295 TTA
-2304 TSAPAP
+2304 
-2310 SSAAGAASLSTVA
+2310 
-2323 RPSTEQPDPRG
+2323 QPDPRG
-2334 STLADWGTPVDPAAP
+2334 ATLAEWSTPVDPTAP
-2349 AITAEAVTID
+2349 AITAEGVTID
-2359 FREFDSRTNRLA
+2359 FREFDARANRLA
-2371 RWLVSRGVGPETVV
+2371 RWLISRGVGPETVV

-2401 ICRAGG
+2401 VCRAGG
-2407 VYLPID
+2407 VYLPVD
-2413 PQQPA
+2413 PEQPA
-2418 QRIEQ
+2418 QRVEK
-2423 ILETASPAL
+2423 ILDTAAPAL

-2438 DVDTSGFVDA
+2438 DADTSGFADA
-2448 RLTDADRAAPLR
+2448 ELTDADRRAPLR

-2475 VPKGVSLTHAAIIS
+2475 VPKGVSLSHAAIIS
-2489 TFRWLQRECRF
+2489 TFEWLQRECRF
-2500 GPGDTMLYRTPPIF
+2500 GPGDTMLFRTPPIF
-2514 DASLMEMLLPLH
+2514 DASLMEMFLPLH

-2543 YQAQLMSAERV
+2543 YQARLMSAERV

-2570 ADLSGCVD
+2570 ADLSGCAE

-2637 DAVRVLDDRLRPV
+2637 DAVRILDDQLRPV
-2650 PAGTIGELYMT
+2650 PEGTIGELYMT

-2674 LSAGAF
+2674 LSAAAF
-2680 VADPRGNGERMYRTG
+2680 VADPFGNGERMYRTG
-2695 DLVRMNPHGELDYVG
+2695 DLVILNPHGELEYVG

-2738 AQAVVLLREDTP
+2738 AHAVVLLREDTP

-2760 AKSAVA
+2760 AKSGIT
-2766 LDTATVREELRKILP
+2766 LDTGAVREQLRTALP
-2781 AYMIPAAFV
+2781 AYMIPAVFV
-2790 ALDHIP
+2790 VLDHIP
-2796 RTATEKIARR
+2796 RTATEKIARQ

-2812 STAVSAPEPRSA
+2812 SVAITAVDARPGTVPGPAAVGTAHAEP
-2824 TGSAPTGAVTAP
+2824 G
-2836 EATAT
+2836 ATAL
-2841 ATTHDGSATG
+2841 DGG
-2851 SAAAPEATATATTH
+2851 
-2865 DGSATGSAA
+2865 
-2874 APEATATATTHEG
+2874 
-2887 TLTGSAPDATATATT
+2887 L
-2902 HDGPVTGSATA
+2902 
-2913 PAPAPAPEATIT
+2913 
-2925 GSAPALEATATGYTA
+2925 
-2940 TAHDGTVTSA
+2940 
-2950 DAGPLD
+2950 LD

-2971 GADDD
+2971 GAGDD
-2976 FFGAG
+2976 FFDKG

-2990 VGRLTRAGLPV
+2990 VGRLTRVDLPV

-3006 FTAPTPRGL
+3006 FSATTPRAL
-3015 ATRIGAVDPR
+3015 AARIGAVDPS
-3025 APRPAD
+3025 APRPTD

-3046 RAEGSVPPLFCIHQI
+3046 RTEGSVSPLFCIHQI

-3080 IIGLQMPQLTG
+3080 IIGLQMPQLT
-3091 REFDGR
+3091 EPDKQTR
-3097 TLDDLA
+3097 TLDELA
-3103 RYYLTA
+3103 RFYLA
-3109 IRRIQ
+3109 AVRRIQ

-3121 LGYSLGGNLAHSVA
+3121 LGYSLGGNLAHAMA

-3170 AGMAALLPEIGEY
+3170 SGMDALLPEIAEY

-3197 LLRMVTQSQSPR
+3197 LLRMVTRSESPS
-3209 YRGPMAL
+3209 YSGPMAL
-3216 YCADAGDEP
+3216 YCADNGLEP

-3230 QLTGWKAA
+3230 QLTGWQAA
-3238 GAQLVIRRLPYS
+3238 GAQLVVRRLPYT

-3256 PTGWTEVAALL
+3256 PTGWIEVAALL
-3267 DVDPAIRT
+3267 DADPAIRT

>member
-1 MGSVERDDVSA
+1 MSSVERDDVSA
-12 DNPGLPLTGAQ
+12 EDPGLPLTGAQ

-47 SGPEPLDV
+47 SGPDPLDL
-55 ALLDTAIRRTIAD
+55 ASLDTAIRRTIAD
-68 TDTMRLRFA
+68 TDTMRLRFE
-77 DTADGPRQRITE
+77 DTADGPRQRITST
-89 PEPELRP
+89 EPELRP
-96 LVDLRGETDP
+96 LVDLRGESDP

-114 AAERERS
+114 ATERERS

-140 LSDNDV
+140 LTDNDV

-176 RHDADVPRLRWG
+176 RRGGDVPRLRWG

-204 THQHDRDYWRDRLT
+204 AHQHDRDYWRDRLT

-227 RAPEGVVEQTHEARA
+227 RAPEGVVEQTHEVRA
-242 VLDADLVARIKAA
+242 VLDTELVARVKAA
-255 ATAADIT
+255 ATAAGIT
-262 WADVLVAGYA
+262 WADVLVAGYV

-311 RIPVSSSD
+311 RISVSSQD
-319 HLGDLGKRV
+319 RLDELGKRV
-328 ADALREVRAHQRFRG
+328 AGALREVRAHQRFRG

-399 LSQDRI
+399 LSEDRI
-405 QLGFEVDARSMDAV
+405 QLGFEVDARSLDADTVRRRMDALV
-419 TVQRRMNAL
+419 AL
-428 VTLITELV
+428 LTELV
-436 DAADRPLG
+436 DAADKPIG
-444 AITLYPTELDASI
+444 AITLYPAETGARI
-457 AAERA
+457 ADERA
-462 GAALPGLPEDTVEV
+462 GAALPGTPQDAVEI
-476 FDTMVAAR
+476 FDRMVAAQ
-484 PDEVVLVDGAD
+484 PDDVVLVGGTD
-495 RLTAADLGARVHR
+495 RLTAAELGARAHR

-522 IVGIALPRTADLVI
+522 IVGIALPRTVDLVV

-576 AVADTVFADRSGW
+576 AVADTVFADRS
-589 LAPTTDPT
+589 D
-597 TNQAPANHSG
+597 
-607 SPIPTVD
+607 
-614 AATNQAPAN
+614 
-623 HSGSPIPTTDAATV
+623 
-637 PANRSESSAPIAD
+637 
-650 ESSGGGVS
+650 
-658 ADRSAALIPHAGA
+658 
-671 VPDRRAGALIRLS
+671 ALIRLS
-684 DSEIQE
+684 DSGIRD
-690 AVAGL
+690 AVAAL
-695 ASGPLTAAELAAPRS
+695 PDGPLVSAELAAPRS
-710 AGQLAYVVYTSG
+710 PAHLAYVVYTSG

-740 LHHHRSTVYAAA
+740 LHHHRSTVYADT
-752 AERAGGRQ
+752 AERVGGRQ

-780 LWCGHRIHLYG
+780 LWCGHRIHLYDI
-791 NDIQKDAAAQV
+791 DIQKDAAAQI
-802 AAFGADRIDV
+802 AALRGDRIDV

-823 IDNGLLGGAH
+823 IDNGLLGSAH
-833 RPGLLLLG
+833 RPELLLLG
-841 GEATPPALWSVIVE
+841 GEATPPALWSVIAA

-876 PVTGAYPHVG
+876 PVTGALPHVG
-886 GPIPGTRAYLLD
+886 GPLPGTRAYLLD
-898 GALRLVP
+898 GALQHVP
-905 DGEIGELYLSGPQLA
+905 DGEIGELYLAGPQLA

-926 EVVTAERFVADP
+926 VAVTADRFVADP
-938 FVAGERMYR
+938 FTPGERMYR
-947 SGDRARWL
+947 TGDRARWL
-955 PGHGYDYLGRADQ
+955 PGHGYDYLGRADS

-982 EASLGALPGVA
+982 EAALGALPGVA
-993 AAAATLRTSG
+993 AAAATIRKSG

-1008 VGYLVPEAG
+1008 VGYLVPETG
-1017 RTLDADQLRHHLTTL
+1017 RTLDADQLRHRLTAL

-1046 ALPITVNGKL
+1046 ALPTTVNGKL

-1061 PAPQLTSTGRAPR
+1061 PAPQLTSTGRPAR
-1074 TDQERALCGVVA
+1074 TEQERALCGVVA
-1086 EVLGVARVNATD
+1086 DVLGVPQVNATD

-1110 IGVSSRLRVLGLAV
+1110 IGVSSRLRALGWEV
-1124 PPKALLAQRDLATI
+1124 QPKTLLAQRDLAAI
-1138 AATAQAVEHEAG
+1138 AAAAQVTDQQADA
-1150 PSTPDEATGP
+1150 PAPDEATGSVP
-1160 VPIPPMVAAL
+1160 VPPMVAAL
-1170 LAANPSHP
+1170 LAANPSRG
-1178 AIAGYAQWTAL
+1178 AVAGYAQWTAL
-1189 TLHEDLSL
+1189 TLHEDLAL
-1197 DDLTSGLQ
+1197 DHLTTGLQ
-1205 TLLDHHDALRLV
+1205 TVLDRHDALRLI
-1217 LDESDTGPTL
+1217 LDESDRL
-1227 MVAGVGTVHASD
+1227 EVAGVGTVRASD
-1239 LVHEIAL
+1239 LVRELPFDESRSSRAL
-1246 HDPLSNGAATS
+1246 TPDS
-1257 APCVSAATSAPS
+1257 AV
-1269 ASAATS
+1269 
-1275 APSASAATSAP
+1275 
-1286 SASAATSAPSASG
+1286 G
-1299 ATSAPSSSTATS
+1299 ATA
-1311 EPSSSAAPAVRSGD
+1311 EID
-1325 AVALPTAGAL
+1325 
-1335 STQARTGSSATGSVD
+1335 ATGTESRP
-1350 SIHGGAVGST
+1350 SES
-1360 ADVTSARTE
+1360 AD
-1369 TAGSTSR
+1369 
-1376 SPLGDALEV
+1376 DALI
-1385 DPPSTAPQSVSAET
+1385 D
-1399 MDTLIE
+1399 
-1405 SVAADLAAR
+1405 SVATALAAE
-1414 LDPAAGVEL
+1414 LDPAAGVEI

-1428 RTTPGVA
+1428 RTAPGNA
-1435 DRLVLVANHL
+1435 DCLILVANHM

-1459 YEACAAAREGRAPRL
+1459 YEACAAARDARPARL
-1474 SSKGSSW
+1474 SAKGSSW
-1481 RRHAGLLAES
+1481 RRYATLLTEA
-1491 GTAGDHRAELAHWE
+1491 GTAGDHRRELAHWE
-1505 HALGAGPVVPLGE
+1505 RALGDDTVATLGE
-1518 RALDHALD
+1518 RPLDHAVD

-1531 HRTRTFAAPEI
+1531 EQTRTFAAPEI
-1542 TEALLTTLP
+1542 SEALLTTLP
-1551 AAYLAKTDEVLLAAL
+1551 AAYRAKTDEVLLAAL
-1566 MLAINAWRQERGEAL
+1566 VLALNAWRHERGEAL
-1581 ESGRPVT
+1581 ETGRPVT
-1588 VEGHGREPLRAD
+1588 VEGHGRDALRAD

-1622 IADPDGL
+1622 IDDATGL
-1629 ADAMAGGA
+1629 AEALAGGA

-1663 RGLDPQTSPRFTGR
+1663 RGLDPETAPRLRGR

-1688 RFGGGAALGWRLPEH
+1688 RFGGGGAAGWSLPEH

-1710 SPDKALTEV
+1710 PPEKALTEV

-1726 HEPTAAQPGAPRLA
+1726 HEPTTAQPGPARLA
-1740 VEWTAAGRIL
+1740 VEWTAASRVL
-1750 GAHQVTELQRHF
+1750 GAHQVAQIQRHF
-1762 ALALE
+1762 ELALE
-1767 AFAAHARL
+1767 AFAAHAML
-1775 FAGGLTPSDCPGLSV
+1775 FPGGLTPSDSPGLAV
-1790 DQESIDA
+1790 TQETIDT
-1797 LEATHGPLA
+1797 LEASHGPLA
-1806 ELLAL
+1806 ELLPL

-1823 RDGADDVYT
+1823 RDGDDDVYA

-1854 VVGRHPTMAAAFHYA
+1854 VVGRHPTMAAAFHFE

-1878 PRAVAMPWREVD
+1878 PRSVGMPWREID

-1930 PDDAHRLVLNT
+1930 PGAAHRLVLNT

-1955 REVLAVYHGD
+1955 REVLATYHGD
-1965 ELPSP
+1965 ELPSAAP
-1970 ARYSD
+1970 YSD
-1975 YLSWIGTRDR
+1975 YLAWIATRDHA
-1985 DAVRAAWA
+1985 AVRAAWS
-1993 RRLAGFTEPTLV
+1993 RRLHGLAEPTLV
-2005 RANTFR
+2005 RTETSR

-2024 SLATALAELGRRR
+2024 ALATALTELGRRR

-2050 LTLAALTGRTDVVF
+2050 LVLASLTGRTDVVF

-2085 ANTVPVRCAFDPDHA
+2085 ANTVPVRCAFDPERP
-2100 LLEQFA
+2100 LLEQLA
-2106 ELQEQQFAMQEFD
+2106 QLQDNQFAMQEFD
-2119 HAGLAEI
+2119 YAGLAEI

-2141 FENFPNSGAQ
+2141 FENFPNSGPG
-2151 QPQSHEL
+2151 QPDSHEL
-2158 RRGEFHNHGNTHYPM
+2158 RRGDFHNHGTTHYPM

-2194 LDTTLARISDRI
+2194 HDTTLARISDRI
-2206 GAILTTLT
+2206 GAILTAVTA
-2214 TATDSAPTMFLE
+2214 ATDPTPAMFLD
-2226 PLAPAVTTTPDSA
+2226 PLVA
-2239 PGSALTSAPAS
+2239 
-2250 APNPTGTSAPASV
+2250 
-2263 PNPAGTTVPDSAPE
+2263 E
-2277 PHATSTPASV
+2277 
-2287 PNPAGTAP
+2287 
-2295 AASVVEPPV
+2295 
-2304 TSAPAP
+2304 
-2310 SSAAGAASLSTVA
+2310 SAAAIARSTGA
-2323 RPSTEQPDPRG
+2323 EQPDPRG
-2334 STLADWGTPVDPAAP
+2334 ETLAVWGTPIDPAAP
-2349 AITAEAVTID
+2349 AITAEGVTID
-2359 FREFDSRTNRLA
+2359 HREFDSRANRLA
-2371 RWLVSRGVGPETVV
+2371 RWLISRGVGPETVV

-2407 VYLPID
+2407 VYLPVD
-2413 PQQPA
+2413 PEQPE
-2418 QRIEQ
+2418 QRVEKIFD
-2423 ILETASPAL
+2423 ASAPAL
-2432 VLHSLD
+2432 VLRSLD
-2438 DVDTSGFVDA
+2438 DVDTSGLADA
-2448 RLTDADRAAPLR
+2448 GLTDADRLAPLR

-2475 VPKGVSLTHAAIIS
+2475 VPKGVSLSHAAIIS
-2489 TFRWLQRECRF
+2489 TFEWLHRECRF
-2500 GPGDTMLYRTPPIF
+2500 GPGDAMLFRTPPIF
-2514 DASLMEMLLPLH
+2514 DASLMEMFLPLH

-2543 YQAQLMSAERV
+2543 YQARLMSAERV

-2570 ADLSGCVD
+2570 ADLSGCAD
-2578 LRCVLTGGE
+2578 LRVVLTGGE
-2587 VLPPATAHRMRALTG
+2587 VLPPATAQRMRALTG

-2637 DAVRVLDDRLRPV
+2637 DAVRILDDQLRPV
-2650 PAGTIGELYMT
+2650 PEGTIGELYMT
-2661 GVRLARGYLARPD
+2661 GVRLSRGYLARPD
-2674 LSAGAF
+2674 LSAAAF
-2680 VADPRGNGERMYRTG
+2680 VADPDGHGERMYRTG
-2695 DLVRMNPHGELDYVG
+2695 DLVKLNSRGELDYVG

-2738 AQAVVLLREDTP
+2738 ANAVVLLREDTP

-2760 AKSAVA
+2760 AKSATV
-2766 LDTATVREELRKILP
+2766 LDIDAVREQLRTALP

-2790 ALDHIP
+2790 ELDHIP

-2806 ELPAPE
+2806 ELPAPSGE
-2812 STAVSAPEPRSA
+2812 TVADPGRITAASVSSDPAWEPDS
-2824 TGSAPTGAVTAP
+2824 G
-2836 EATAT
+2836 
-2841 ATTHDGSATG
+2841 
-2851 SAAAPEATATATTH
+2851 
-2865 DGSATGSAA
+2865 
-2874 APEATATATTHEG
+2874 
-2887 TLTGSAPDATATATT
+2887 L
-2902 HDGPVTGSATA
+2902 
-2913 PAPAPAPEATIT
+2913 
-2925 GSAPALEATATGYTA
+2925 
-2940 TAHDGTVTSA
+2940 
-2950 DAGPLD
+2950 LD
-2956 TIREAMAAVLSVAEI
+2956 TVCQAMAAVLSVAEI

-2976 FFGAG
+2976 FFDKG

-2990 VGRLTRAGLPV
+2990 VGRLTRAELPV

-3006 FTAPTPRGL
+3006 FAAPTPRAL
-3015 ATRIGAVDPR
+3015 AARIGAVDPST
-3025 APRPAD
+3025 PRPAAD

-3037 RRLDPVLEL
+3037 SRLDPVLEL

-3080 IIGLQMPQLTG
+3080 IIGLQMPQLT
-3091 REFDGR
+3091 EPDKQTR
-3097 TLDDLA
+3097 TLDELA
-3103 RYYLTA
+3103 RFYLDA
-3109 IRRIQ
+3109 VRRIQ

-3121 LGYSLGGNLAHSVA
+3121 LGYSLGGNLAHAMA
-3135 AILEAEGEQVGYV
+3135 AILEAEGEQIGYV

-3170 AGMAALLPEIGEY
+3170 SGMDALLPEIAEY
-3183 APELAAVVRNAATE
+3183 APELAVVVRNAATE
-3197 LLRMVTQSQSPR
+3197 LLRMVTHSESPN
-3209 YRGPMAL
+3209 YSGPMAL

-3256 PTGWTEVAALL
+3256 PTGWVEVAALL

>member
-1 MGSVERDDVSA
+1 MVEVAVGSVERDESIA
-12 DNPGLPLTGAQ
+12 ENPGLPLTGAQ

-55 ALLDTAIRRTIAD
+55 ALLDTAIRRTIVE
-68 TDTMRLRFA
+68 TDTMRLRFD
-77 DTADGPRQRITE
+77 DTAEGPRQRITDLE
-89 PEPELRP
+89 PDLRP
-96 LVDLRGETDP
+96 LVDLRGESDP
-106 VAAAHRLV
+106 IAAAHRLV

-176 RHDADVPRLRWG
+176 RRGGDVPRLRWG

-196 DLEYRASQ
+196 DLEYLASQ
-204 THQHDRDYWRDRLT
+204 AHQHDREYWRDRLT

-227 RAPEGVVEQTHEARA
+227 RAPEGVVEQTHQARA
-242 VLDADLVARIKAA
+242 VLDADLVARVKEA
-255 ATAADIT
+255 ATAAGIT
-262 WADVLVAGYA
+262 WADVLVAGYVA
-272 GFVHRVLGET
+272 FVHRLLGES

-311 RIPVSSSD
+311 RISVAGSD
-319 HLGDLGKRV
+319 RLGDLGKRV
-328 ADALREVRAHQRFRG
+328 ADALREMRAHQRFRG

-405 QLGFEVDARSMDAV
+405 QLGFEVDARSLDAA
-419 TVQRRMNAL
+419 TAQRRMGAL
-428 VTLITELV
+428 LALITELV
-436 DAADRPLG
+436 DADKPIG
-444 AITLYPTELDASI
+444 AITQYPAEIGARI
-457 AAERA
+457 AVDRA
-462 GAALPGLPEDTVEV
+462 GAALPGDPGDAVEI
-476 FDTMVAAR
+476 FDRMVAQR
-484 PDEVVLVDGAD
+484 PDDIVLVDGAHQ
-495 RLTAADLGARVHR
+495 LAAAELGARVHR

-522 IVGIALPRTADLVI
+522 IVGIALPRTVELVI

-542 HAGAAFLM
+542 HAGAAFLI

-569 ALILTDD
+569 VLILTDD
-576 AVADTVFADRSGW
+576 AVADTVFADRS
-589 LAPTTDPT
+589 A
-597 TNQAPANHSG
+597 
-607 SPIPTVD
+607 SPIPD
-614 AATNQAPAN
+614 GRP
-623 HSGSPIPTTDAATV
+623 SG
-637 PANRSESSAPIAD
+637 E
-650 ESSGGGVS
+650 
-658 ADRSAALIPHAGA
+658 
-671 VPDRRAGALIRLS
+671 LIRLS
-684 DSEIQE
+684 DKGIQE

-695 ASGPLTAAELAAPRS
+695 PSGPLTADELAAPRE
-710 AGQLAYVVYTSG
+710 AAQLAYVVYTSG

-740 LHHHRSTVYAAA
+740 LHHHRSTVYADA
-752 AERAGGRQ
+752 AERTGGRQ
-760 LHIAHTYSFAFDAAL
+760 LHVAHTYSFAFDAAL

-780 LWCGHRIHLYG
+780 LWCGHRIHLY
-791 NDIQKDAAAQV
+791 DTEIQKDAAAQV
-802 AAFGADRIDV
+802 AAFSADRIDV

-823 IDNGLLGGAH
+823 IDNGLLGSAH

-841 GEATPPALWSVIVE
+841 GEATPPALWSVIVD

-876 PVTGAYPHVG
+876 PVTGPLPHVG
-886 GPIPGTRAYLLD
+886 GPLAGTRAYLLD
-898 GALRLVP
+898 GALQLVP
-905 DGEIGELYLSGPQLA
+905 DGEVGELYLAGPQLA

-926 EVVTAERFVADP
+926 AVVTAERFVADP
-938 FVAGERMYR
+938 FAEGERMYR
-947 SGDRARWL
+947 TGDRARWL
-955 PGHGYDYLGRADQ
+955 PGHGYEYLGRADQ

-993 AAAATLRTSG
+993 AAAATIRKSG

-1017 RTLDADQLRHHLTTL
+1017 RTLDADQLRQRLTTL

-1046 ALPITVNGKL
+1046 ALPTTVNGKL

-1061 PAPQLTSTGRAPR
+1061 PAPQLTSTGRPPR
-1074 TDQERALCGVVA
+1074 TEQERALCGVVA
-1086 EVLGVARVNATD
+1086 QVLGVAQVNATD

-1110 IGVSSRLRVLGLAV
+1110 IGVSSRLRALGWAV
-1124 PPKALLAQRDLATI
+1124 PPKTLLAQRDLAFI
-1138 AATAQAVEHEAG
+1138 AAAAQVVEEPADA
-1150 PSTPDEATGP
+1150 PAPDEATGP

-1170 LAANPSHP
+1170 LEANPHRT
-1178 AIAGYAQWTAL
+1178 AVAGYAQWTAL
-1189 TLHEDLSL
+1189 TLHEDLAL
-1197 DDLTSGLQ
+1197 AHLITGLQ
-1205 TLLDHHDALRLV
+1205 TVLDRHDALRLV
-1217 LDESDTGPTL
+1217 LDESDRL
-1227 MVAGVGTVHASD
+1227 EVAGVGTVRASD
-1239 LVHEIAL
+1239 LVREL
-1246 HDPLSNGAATS
+1246 PFDDSR
-1257 APCVSAATSAPS
+1257 
-1269 ASAATS
+1269 
-1275 APSASAATSAP
+1275 
-1286 SASAATSAPSASG
+1286 SG
-1299 ATSAPSSSTATS
+1299 
-1311 EPSSSAAPAVRSGD
+1311 PAVGPASSED
-1325 AVALPTAGAL
+1325 A
-1335 STQARTGSSATGSVD
+1335 
-1350 SIHGGAVGST
+1350 
-1360 ADVTSARTE
+1360 
-1369 TAGSTSR
+1369 
-1376 SPLGDALEV
+1376 
-1385 DPPSTAPQSVSAET
+1385 
-1399 MDTLIE
+1399 LIE
-1405 SVAADLAAR
+1405 SVATALAGE
-1414 LDPAAGVEL
+1414 LDPATGVEI
-1423 RAALV
+1423 RATLV
-1428 RTTPGVA
+1428 RTAPGTA
-1435 DRLVLVANHL
+1435 DRLVLVANHA

-1459 YEACAAAREGRAPRL
+1459 YEACAAARDARPTRL
-1474 SSKGSSW
+1474 SAKGSSW
-1481 RRHAGLLAES
+1481 RRYATLLAES
-1491 GTAGDHRAELAHWE
+1491 GKAGDHRQELEHWE
-1505 HALGAGPVVPLGE
+1505 RALGDDTVAKLGD

-1531 HRTRTFAAPEI
+1531 DQTRTFAAPEI
-1542 TEALLTTLP
+1542 SEALLTTLP
-1551 AAYLAKTDEVLLAAL
+1551 AAYRAKTDEVLLAAL
-1566 MLAINAWRQERGEAL
+1566 MLALNAWRHERGEAL

-1588 VEGHGREPLRAD
+1588 VEGHGRDALRAD
-1600 TDFAGTIGW
+1600 TDFAGTVGW

-1622 IADPDGL
+1622 IDDADGL
-1629 ADAMAGGA
+1629 AEALAGGA

-1663 RGLDPQTSPRFTGR
+1663 RRLDPETAPRFIGR

-1688 RFGGGAALGWRLPEH
+1688 RFGGGGDLGWSLPEH
-1703 DAFAVTE
+1703 DPFAVTE
-1710 SPDKALTEV
+1710 PSEKALTEV
-1719 LSLNVFV
+1719 LALNVFV
-1726 HEPTAAQPGAPRLA
+1726 HEPTVAQPGAARLA
-1740 VEWTAAGRIL
+1740 VEWTAASRIL
-1750 GAHQVTELQRHF
+1750 GARQVAEIQRHF
-1762 ALALE
+1762 DLALE
-1767 AFAAHARL
+1767 AFAAHAVL
-1775 FAGGLTPSDCPGLSV
+1775 FPGGLTPSDAPGLAV
-1790 DQESIDA
+1790 TQETIDA
-1797 LEATHGPLA
+1797 LEASHGPLA
-1806 ELLAL
+1806 ELLPL

-1823 RDGADDVYT
+1823 RDGVDDVYT
-1832 LSARVDLHGPLDG
+1832 LGARVDLHGPLDG

-1854 VVGRHPTMAAAFHYA
+1854 VVGRHHTMAAAFHYE

-1878 PRAVAMPWREVD
+1878 PRSVGMPWREVD

-1903 DRLEAEATRHR
+1903 DRLETEATRHR

-1930 PDDAHRLVLNT
+1930 PGDAHRLVLNT

-1965 ELPSP
+1965 ELPS
-1970 ARYSD
+1970 AASYSD
-1975 YLSWIGTRDR
+1975 YLAWIGTRDR
-1985 DAVRAAWA
+1985 AAVRAAWSQ
-1993 RRLAGFTEPTLV
+1993 RLHGLAAPTLV
-2005 RANTFR
+2005 RTETFR
-2011 EREFRQWQVPLPA
+2011 EREFRQWQVPLPE

-2050 LTLAALTGRTDVVF
+2050 LVLAALTGRTDVVF

-2078 AGMVGLF
+2078 SGMVGLF
-2085 ANTVPVRCAFDPDHA
+2085 ANTVPVRCAFDPDRA
-2100 LLEQFA
+2100 LLEQWA
-2106 ELQEQQFAMQEFD
+2106 HLQDNQFAMQEFD
-2119 HAGLAEI
+2119 YAGLAEI
-2126 ERIAGTGTLFDTLVA
+2126 ERIAGIGTLFDTLVA
-2141 FENFPNSGAQ
+2141 FENFPNSGSG
-2151 QPQSHEL
+2151 QPDSHEL
-2158 RRGEFHNHGNTHYPM
+2158 RRGDFHNHGNTHYPM

-2182 LELVIWYDRAAV
+2182 LELVIRYDRAAV
-2194 LDTTLARISDRI
+2194 HDTALALISERI
-2206 GAILTTLT
+2206 GAILTAVTA
-2214 TATDSAPTMFLE
+2214 ATDPTPAMFLA
-2226 PLAPAVTTTPDSA
+2226 PLEAVSMTTI
-2239 PGSALTSAPAS
+2239 
-2250 APNPTGTSAPASV
+2250 
-2263 PNPAGTTVPDSAPE
+2263 
-2277 PHATSTPASV
+2277 
-2287 PNPAGTAP
+2287 
-2295 AASVVEPPV
+2295 
-2304 TSAPAP
+2304 
-2310 SSAAGAASLSTVA
+2310 
-2323 RPSTEQPDPRG
+2323 TEQPDPQG
-2334 STLADWGTPVDPAAP
+2334 DTLADWGTPVDPAAP
-2349 AITAEAVTID
+2349 AITAEGVTID
-2359 FREFDSRTNRLA
+2359 FREFEARANRLA
-2371 RWLVSRGVGPETVV
+2371 RWLISRGVGPETVV
-2385 AVAMPRTID
+2385 AVAMPRSID

-2407 VYLPID
+2407 VYLPVD
-2413 PQQPA
+2413 PEQPT
-2418 QRIEQ
+2418 QRVEKIFD
-2423 ILETASPAL
+2423 TAAPAM

-2438 DVDTSGFVDA
+2438 EADTSGLADIM
-2448 RLTDADRAAPLR
+2448 LTDADRLAPLR

-2475 VPKGVSLTHAAIIS
+2475 VPKGVSLSHAAIIS
-2489 TFRWLQRECRF
+2489 TFEWLHRECRF
-2500 GPGDTMLYRTPPIF
+2500 GPGDTMLFRTPPIF
-2514 DASLMEMLLPLH
+2514 DASLMEMFLPLH

-2543 YQAQLMSAERV
+2543 YQARLMSAERV
-2554 TAMWMTT
+2554 SAMWMTT

-2570 ADLSGCVD
+2570 ADLSECAD
-2578 LRCVLTGGE
+2578 LRVVLTGGE

-2637 DAVRVLDDRLRPV
+2637 DAIRILDDRLRPV
-2650 PAGTIGELYMT
+2650 PEGAIGELYMT
-2661 GVRLARGYLARPD
+2661 GVRLSRGYLARPD
-2674 LSAGAF
+2674 LSAAAF
-2680 VADPRGNGERMYRTG
+2680 VADPHGNGERMYRTG
-2695 DLVRMNPHGELDYVG
+2695 DLVKLNPRGELDYVG

-2738 AQAVVLLREDTP
+2738 ANAVVLLREDTP

-2760 AKSAVA
+2760 ARS
-2766 LDTATVREELRKILP
+2766 ATVLDIDAVREQLRTVLP

-2790 ALDHIP
+2790 ELDHIP

-2812 STAVSAPEPRSA
+2812 FTRPAETPANSGRTDAGTTSA
-2824 TGSAPTGAVTAP
+2824 TREPAGDSLPETAS
-2836 EATAT
+2836 
-2841 ATTHDGSATG
+2841 G
-2851 SAAAPEATATATTH
+2851 
-2865 DGSATGSAA
+2865 
-2874 APEATATATTHEG
+2874 
-2887 TLTGSAPDATATATT
+2887 L
-2902 HDGPVTGSATA
+2902 
-2913 PAPAPAPEATIT
+2913 
-2925 GSAPALEATATGYTA
+2925 
-2940 TAHDGTVTSA
+2940 
-2950 DAGPLD
+2950 LD
-2956 TIREAMAAVLSVAEI
+2956 TICQAMAAVLSVDEI

-2976 FFGAG
+2976 FFDKG

-2990 VGRLTRAGLPV
+2990 VGRLTRGELPV

-3006 FTAPTPRGL
+3006 FAAPTPRAL
-3015 ATRIGAVDPR
+3015 AARIDAVDPR
-3025 APRPAD
+3025 THRPAD

-3037 RRLDPVLEL
+3037 SRLDPVLEL

-3080 IIGLQMPQLTG
+3080 IIGLQMPQLT
-3091 REFDGR
+3091 EPDKQTR
-3097 TLDDLA
+3097 TLDELA
-3103 RYYLTA
+3103 QFYLDA
-3109 IRRIQ
+3109 VRRIQ

-3121 LGYSLGGNLAHSVA
+3121 LGYSLGGNLAHAMA

-3170 AGMAALLPEIGEY
+3170 SGMDALLPEIAEY
-3183 APELAAVVRNAATE
+3183 APELAVVVRNAATE
-3197 LLRMVTQSQSPR
+3197 LLRMVTRSESPN
-3209 YRGPMAL
+3209 YSGPMAL

-3256 PTGWTEVAALL
+3256 PTGWIEVAALL

>member
-1 MGSVERDDVSA
+1 MGSVDRDDVCA
-12 DNPGLPLTGAQ
+12 EDPGLPLTGAQ

-32 DPDSLSYMVGEVLEI
+32 DPDSLSYLVGEVLEI
-47 SGPEPLDV
+47 SGTEPIDV
-55 ALLDTAIRRTIAD
+55 ALLDTAIRHTIAE

-77 DTADGPRQRITE
+77 DTPDGPRQRITQL
-89 PEPELRP
+89 EPELRP

-106 VAAAHRLV
+106 IAAAHRLV
-114 AAERERS
+114 AAERDRS
-121 ATYCRAMVDRQLYT
+121 ATYCRTMVDRQLYT

-140 LSDNDV
+140 LTDNDV

-176 RHDADVPRLRWG
+176 RRGADVPRLRWG

-204 THQHDRDYWRDRLT
+204 AHQHDRDYWRDRLT
-218 PLPPLDGRG
+218 PLPPLDGRSQ
-227 RAPEGVVEQTHEARA
+227 APEGVVEQTHDARA
-242 VLDADLVARIKAA
+242 ILDADLVARIKTA
-255 ATAADIT
+255 ATTADIT

-272 GFVHRVLGET
+272 GFVHRLLGET

-311 RIPVSSSD
+311 RVSVSSAD
-319 HLGDLGKRV
+319 RLGELGKRV

-348 EFGGTQ
+348 EFGGAQ

-405 QLGFEVDARSMDAV
+405 QLGFEVDARSLDAA
-419 TVQRRMNAL
+419 TARRRMDAL

-444 AITLYPTELDASI
+444 AITLYPGELGARI

-462 GAALPGLPEDTVEV
+462 SDPLPGRPEDVVEI
-476 FDTMVAAR
+476 FDAMVAAR
-484 PDEVVLVDGAD
+484 PDEIVLVDGTD
-495 RLTAADLGARVHR
+495 RLTAAELSARVHR
-508 LARYLRGR
+508 LARYLRGLD
-516 GVGPED
+516 VGPED

-536 ALLAVR
+536 ALLAVQ

-550 LDIGHP
+550 LDINHP
-556 AQRLADIVDDAAP
+556 AQRLTDIIDDATP
-569 ALILTDD
+569 AVILTDD
-576 AVADTVFADRSGW
+576 AVANTVFAGRFT
-589 LAPTTDPT
+589 APT
-597 TNQAPANHSG
+597 
-607 SPIPTVD
+607 
-614 AATNQAPAN
+614 
-623 HSGSPIPTTDAATV
+623 
-637 PANRSESSAPIAD
+637 SA
-650 ESSGGGVS
+650 VS
-658 ADRSAALIPHAGA
+658 ADPSSAERTESPAPTDALSDDQGKALISKGDAG
-671 VPDRRAGALIRLS
+671 RRRSSGALIRLS
-684 DSEIQE
+684 DSEVHHEI
-690 AVAGL
+690 ADL
-695 ASGPLTAAELAAPRS
+695 ASGPLTTAELGTPRS
-710 AGQLAYVVYTSG
+710 PAHLAYVVYTSG

-740 LHHHRSTVYAAA
+740 LHHHRSTVYAETAG
-752 AERAGGRQ
+752 RVGGRQ

-780 LWCGHRIHLYG
+780 LWCGHRIHLY
-791 NDIQKDAAAQV
+791 NSEIQKDAAAQV
-802 AAFGADRIDV
+802 AAFSADRIDV

-823 IDNGLLGGAH
+823 IDSGLLDTH
-833 RPGLLLLG
+833 RPELLLLG
-841 GEATPPALWSVIVE
+841 GEATPPALWSTIVA
-855 SKVAARNMY
+855 SQVAARNMY

-876 PVTGAYPHVG
+876 PVAGERPHVG
-886 GPIPGTRAYLLD
+886 GPLDGTRAYLLD
-898 GALRLVP
+898 SALQPVP
-905 DGEIGELYLSGPQLA
+905 DREIGELYLAGPQLA

-926 EVVTAERFVADP
+926 AVVTAERFVADP
-938 FVAGERMYR
+938 FTAGERMYR
-947 SGDRARWL
+947 TGDRARWL

-993 AAAATLRTSG
+993 AAAATIRKSG

-1017 RTLDADQLRHHLTTL
+1017 HTLDADQLRHRLTTL

-1046 ALPITVNGKL
+1046 ALPTTVNGKL
-1056 DRAAL
+1056 DRTAL
-1061 PAPQLTSTGRAPR
+1061 PAPRLTSTGRPPR
-1074 TDQERALCGVVA
+1074 TENERALCGVIA
-1086 EVLGVARVNATD
+1086 EVLGVTQVNATD

-1110 IGVSSRLRVLGLAV
+1110 IGVSSRLRALGWV
-1124 PPKALLAQRDLATI
+1124 VQPKTLLAQRDLAFI
-1138 AATAQAVEHEAG
+1138 AAAAQVVEQTNT
-1150 PSTPDEATGP
+1150 PTPDEATGP

-1170 LAANPSHP
+1170 LEANPSHT

-1197 DDLTSGLQ
+1197 DHLTTGLQ
-1205 TLLDHHDALRLV
+1205 TLLDRHDALRLV
-1217 LDESDTGPTL
+1217 LVETATGPHSE
-1227 MVAGVGTVHASD
+1227 VAGTGSVRASD
-1239 LVHEIAL
+1239 LSCEKVF
-1246 HDPLSNGAATS
+1246 HDPHSNDAADH
-1257 APCVSAATSAPS
+1257 ALS
-1269 ASAATS
+1269 ASPDPAGGS
-1275 APSASAATSAP
+1275 ADPN
-1286 SASAATSAPSASG
+1286 
-1299 ATSAPSSSTATS
+1299 STVLHTMS
-1311 EPSSSAAPAVRSGD
+1311 
-1325 AVALPTAGAL
+1325 
-1335 STQARTGSSATGSVD
+1335 SVD
-1350 SIHGGAVGST
+1350 GLVAT
-1360 ADVTSARTE
+1360 
-1369 TAGSTSR
+1369 
-1376 SPLGDALEV
+1376 
-1385 DPPSTAPQSVSAET
+1385 
-1399 MDTLIE
+1399 
-1405 SVAADLAAR
+1405 VAAELAAD
-1414 LDPAAGVEL
+1414 LDPAAGIEI

-1428 RTTPGVA
+1428 RTAPGTA

-1459 YEACAAAREGRAPRL
+1459 YEACAAAREGRSARL
-1474 SSKGSSW
+1474 PAKGSSW
-1481 RRHAGLLAES
+1481 RRYAGLLAES
-1491 GTAGDHRAELAHWE
+1491 GAAGDHRAELAHWE
-1505 HALGAGPVVPLGE
+1505 HALGDGSVVPLGE

-1526 LVESA
+1526 IVESA
-1531 HRTRTFAAPEI
+1531 NRTRTFAAPGI
-1542 TEALLTTLP
+1542 SDALLTKLP
-1551 AAYLAKTDEVLLAAL
+1551 TAYRAKTDEVLLAAL
-1566 MLAINAWRQERGEAL
+1566 MLAVNAWRYERGEAL

-1622 IADPDGL
+1622 IDDPDGL

-1637 AAGRLLRAVKEAKRA
+1637 AAGWLLRAVKEAKRA

-1663 RGLDPQTSPRFTGR
+1663 RALDPETAPRFAGR
-1677 RAPEVLLNYLG
+1677 RAPELLLNYLG
-1688 RFGGGAALGWRLPEH
+1688 RFGGGAALGWSLPEH

-1710 SPDKALTEV
+1710 PPEKALTDV

-1726 HEPTAAQPGAPRLA
+1726 HESTAGEPGALEEAREGQARKTLAPGLA
-1740 VEWTAAGRIL
+1740 VEWTAAGRVL
-1750 GAHQVTELQRHF
+1750 DAHQVAELQRHF
-1762 ALALE
+1762 ERALE
-1767 AFAAHARL
+1767 AFAAHAQL
-1775 FAGGLTPSDCPGLSV
+1775 FPGGLTPSDCDLPV
-1790 DQESIDA
+1790 DQATIDV

-1806 ELLAL
+1806 ELLPL

-1832 LSARVDLHGPLDG
+1832 LSARVDLHGPLDS

-1854 VVGRHPTMAAAFHYA
+1854 VVGRHPTMTAAFHYE

-1878 PRAVAMPWREVD
+1878 PRSVAMPWREVD
-1890 LSGLPLRAAQAAA
+1890 LSALPLRAAQAAA

-1914 FAVDRSPMLRA
+1914 FAVNRSPMLRA

-1930 PDDAHRLVLNT
+1930 PGDAHRLVLNT

-1975 YLSWIGTRDR
+1975 YLSWISTRDR

-1993 RRLAGFTEPTLV
+1993 QRLAGLTEPTLL
-2005 RANTFR
+2005 RTNTFR
-2011 EREFRQWQVPLPA
+2011 EREFRQWQVPLPEP
-2024 SLATALAELGRRR
+2024 LATALAELGRRR

-2050 LTLAALTGRTDVVF
+2050 LVLAALTGRTDVVF
-2064 GATVSGRPAELPGV
+2064 GATVSGRPADLPGV
-2078 AGMVGLF
+2078 AGTVGLF
-2085 ANTVPVRCAFDPDHA
+2085 ANTVPVRCTFDPDRA
-2100 LLEQFA
+2100 FLEQLT
-2106 ELQEQQFAMQEFD
+2106 ELQEDQFAMQEFD
-2119 HAGLAEI
+2119 HASLAEI
-2126 ERIAGTGTLFDTLVA
+2126 ERIAGIGTLFDTLVA
-2141 FENFPNSGAQ
+2141 FENFPNSVAE

-2158 RRGEFHNHGNTHYPM
+2158 RRGDFHNHGTTHYPL
-2173 TLIAPPGDR
+2173 TLIAPPGDH
-2182 LELVIWYDRAAV
+2182 LHLVIWYDRAAV
-2194 LDTTLARISDRI
+2194 PDTTLAQISDRI
-2206 GAILTTLT
+2206 ATILT
-2214 TATDSAPTMFLE
+2214 
-2226 PLAPAVTTTPDSA
+2226 AVTTTADLRPVMFLDSLMPA
-2239 PGSALTSAPAS
+2239 VTAAAS
-2250 APNPTGTSAPASV
+2250 AATESA
-2263 PNPAGTTVPDSAPE
+2263 
-2277 PHATSTPASV
+2277 
-2287 PNPAGTAP
+2287 
-2295 AASVVEPPV
+2295 AASTGGVAPTASASTNGGAPSAAVAP
-2304 TSAPAP
+2304 TSEPAP
-2310 SSAAGAASLSTVA
+2310 LAA
-2323 RPSTEQPDPRG
+2323 RPDPHG
-2334 STLADWGTPVDPAAP
+2334 TTLADWGTPVEPAAP
-2349 AITAEAVTID
+2349 AITAEGVTID
-2359 FREFDSRTNRLA
+2359 FEEFDSRTNQLA
-2371 RWLVSRGVGPETVV
+2371 RWLISRGVGPESVV

-2394 SVVTAHA
+2394 AVVTAHA

-2407 VYLPID
+2407 VYLPVD
-2413 PQQPA
+2413 PEQPT

-2423 ILETASPAL
+2423 ILDTASPAMIL
-2432 VLHSLD
+2432 RSLA
-2438 DVDTSGFVDA
+2438 GADA
-2448 RLTDADRAAPLR
+2448 GEFSDAELTDADRLAPLR

-2475 VPKGVSLTHAAIIS
+2475 APKGVSLSHAAIVS
-2489 TFRWLQRECRF
+2489 TFEWLQRECRF
-2500 GPGDTMLYRTPPIF
+2500 GRGDTMLYRTPPIF
-2514 DASLMEMLLPLH
+2514 DASLMEMFLPLH
-2526 VGARIVLT
+2526 LGARIVLT
-2534 RPGGHRDPY
+2534 KPGGHRDPY
-2543 YQAQLMSAERV
+2543 YQAQLMSSERV

-2561 SMLTVLAEE
+2561 SMLAVLAEE
-2570 ADLSGCVD
+2570 ADLSGCTD

-2587 VLPPATAHRMRALTG
+2587 VLPPATAQRMRALTG

-2628 ASVPVGAPA
+2628 TSVPVGAPA
-2637 DAVRVLDDRLRPV
+2637 DAVRILDDRLQPV
-2650 PAGTIGELYMT
+2650 PEGTIGELYMT
-2661 GVRLARGYLARPD
+2661 GIRLARGYLARPD
-2674 LSAGAF
+2674 LSAAAF
-2680 VADPRGNGERMYRTG
+2680 VADPSGNGERMYRTG
-2695 DLVRMNPHGELDYVG
+2695 DLVKRNPHGELDYVG

-2716 KLRGQRIELGDI
+2716 KLRGQRIELGEV
-2728 ESALLTCAGV
+2728 ESALLQVAGV

-2760 AKSAVA
+2760 AESGAV
-2766 LDTATVREELRKILP
+2766 LDTAAVRDELRMMLP
-2781 AYMIPAAFV
+2781 AYMIPAAFLV
-2790 ALDHIP
+2790 LDHVP

-2812 STAVSAPEPRSA
+2812 SAAVTTAGHHLSTCSESAT
-2824 TGSAPTGAVTAP
+2824 TGSALLAAVAPRAGSNGADAPGIGAVP
-2836 EATAT
+2836 
-2841 ATTHDGSATG
+2841 ATTADVIVSVGA
-2851 SAAAPEATATATTH
+2851 
-2865 DGSATGSAA
+2865 
-2874 APEATATATTHEG
+2874 G
-2887 TLTGSAPDATATATT
+2887 TLDTT
-2902 HDGPVTGSATA
+2902 QVSG
-2913 PAPAPAPEATIT
+2913 
-2925 GSAPALEATATGYTA
+2925 LF
-2940 TAHDGTVTSA
+2940 
-2950 DAGPLD
+2950 D
-2956 TIREAMAAVLSVAEI
+2956 TIREAMAAVLSVDEI
-2971 GADDD
+2971 SVDDD
-2976 FFGAG
+2976 FFAKG

-2990 VGRLTRAGLPV
+2990 IGRLTRAGLPV

-3006 FTAPTPRGL
+3006 FAAPTPRNL
-3015 ATRIGAVDPR
+3015 AARIGAVDPT
-3025 APRPAD
+3025 APRPSD

-3037 RRLDPVLEL
+3037 RRLDPVLDL
-3046 RAEGSVPPLFCIHQI
+3046 RTEGSAPPLFCIHQI

-3170 AGMAALLPEIGEY
+3170 AGMDALLPEIAEY
-3183 APELAAVVRNAATE
+3183 APELAVVVRNAATE
-3197 LLRMVTQSQSPR
+3197 LLRMVTRSESPR
-3209 YRGPMAL
+3209 YTGPMSM
-3216 YCADAGDEP
+3216 YCADNGLEP

-3230 QLTGWKAA
+3230 QLTGWQAA
-3238 GAQLVIRRLPYS
+3238 GAQLVVRRLPYS

-3256 PTGWTEVAALL
+3256 PTGWNEVAALL

>member
-1 MGSVERDDVSA
+1 MSSVDRDDVSA
-12 DNPGLPLTGAQ
+12 DYPGLPLTGAQ

-47 SGPEPLDV
+47 AGTDAIDV
-55 ALLDTAIRRTIAD
+55 ALLDTAIRRTIAE

-77 DTADGPRQRITE
+77 ETPDGPRQRITDV
-89 PEPELRP
+89 EPELRP
-96 LVDLRGETDP
+96 LVDLRGEADP

-140 LSDNDV
+140 LTDNDV

-176 RHDADVPRLRWG
+176 RRGGDVPRLRWG

-204 THQHDRDYWRDRLT
+204 AHQHDRDYWRDRLT

-242 VLDADLVARIKAA
+242 VLDAELVARVKAA
-255 ATAADIT
+255 ATTAGIT
-262 WADVLVAGYA
+262 WADVLVAGYV
-272 GFVHRVLGET
+272 GFVHRLLGET

-311 RIPVSSSD
+311 RISVSSAD
-319 HLGDLGKRV
+319 RLGELGKRV

-348 EFGGTQ
+348 EFGGAQ

-399 LSQDRI
+399 LSEDRI
-405 QLGFEVDARSMDAV
+405 QLGFEVDARSLDAATARRRMDA
-419 TVQRRMNAL
+419 L
-428 VTLITELV
+428 VALITELV
-436 DAADRPLG
+436 DTADKPIG
-444 AITLYPTELDASI
+444 AITLYQNEIGAD
-457 AAERA
+457 RD
-462 GAALPGLPEDTVEV
+462 GAALPGHPEDAVEV
-476 FDTMVAAR
+476 FDRMVAAR
-484 PDEVVLVDGAD
+484 PDDIVLVDSAH
-495 RLTAADLGARVHR
+495 RLTAADLGAQAHR

-522 IVGIALPRTADLVI
+522 IVGIALPRTVDLVV

-542 HAGAAFLM
+542 HAGAAYLI

-569 ALILTDD
+569 VLILTDD
-576 AVADTVFADRSGW
+576 TVAETVFAG
-589 LAPTTDPT
+589 
-597 TNQAPANHSG
+597 
-607 SPIPTVD
+607 
-614 AATNQAPAN
+614 
-623 HSGSPIPTTDAATV
+623 
-637 PANRSESSAPIAD
+637 RSEALIPITGEPAD
-650 ESSGGGVS
+650 AMS
-658 ADRSAALIPHAGA
+658 ADRPAAP
-671 VPDRRAGALIRLS
+671 VPTGDAKRAHGSGALIRLS
-684 DSEIQE
+684 DSAIRE
-690 AVAGL
+690 AIAGF

-710 AGQLAYVVYTSG
+710 AAHLAYVVYTSG

-740 LHHHRSTVYAAA
+740 LHHHRSTVYAET

-760 LHIAHTYSFAFDAAL
+760 LHVAHTYSFAFDAAL
-775 DQLLW
+775 DQLMW
-780 LWCGHRIHLYG
+780 LWCGHRIHLYDT
-791 NDIQKDAAAQV
+791 DIQKDAAAQI

-823 IDNGLLGGAH
+823 IDNGLLGSAH
-833 RPGLLLLG
+833 RPELLLLG
-841 GEATPPALWSVIVE
+841 GEATPPALWSVIVA

-876 PVTGAYPHVG
+876 PVTGAQPHVG
-886 GPIPGTRAYLLD
+886 GPLDGTRAYLLD
-898 GALRLVP
+898 GALQLVP
-905 DGEIGELYLSGPQLA
+905 DGEIGELYLAGPQLA

-926 EVVTAERFVADP
+926 VAVTAERFVADP
-938 FVAGERMYR
+938 FAAGERMYR
-947 SGDRARWL
+947 TGDRARWL
-955 PGHGYDYLGRADQ
+955 PGHGYDYLGRADA

-993 AAAATLRTSG
+993 AAAATIRKSG

-1017 RTLDADQLRHHLTTL
+1017 RTLDADQLRHRLTTL

-1046 ALPITVNGKL
+1046 ALPTTVNGKL

-1061 PAPQLTSTGRAPR
+1061 PAPQLTSTGRPPR
-1074 TDQERALCGVVA
+1074 TEQERALCGVVA
-1086 EVLGVARVNATD
+1086 EVLGVPQVNATD

-1110 IGVSSRLRVLGLAV
+1110 IGVSSRLRALGWEV
-1124 PPKALLAQRDLATI
+1124 QPKTLLAQRDLATI
-1138 AATAQAVEHEAG
+1138 AAAAQVTDQQAG
-1150 PSTPDEATGP
+1150 TPAPDEATGQ
-1160 VPIPPMVAAL
+1160 VPIPPMVGAL
-1170 LAANPSHP
+1170 LAANPSRE
-1178 AIAGYAQWTAL
+1178 AVAGYAQWTAL
-1189 TLHEDLSL
+1189 TLHEDLTL
-1197 DDLTSGLQ
+1197 DHLTTGLQ
-1205 TLLDHHDALRLV
+1205 TLLDRHDALRLI
-1217 LDESDTGPTL
+1217 LDDADTGPRL
-1227 MVAGVGTVHASD
+1227 VVAGVGTVRASD
-1239 LVHEIAL
+1239 LVRELSFDESAENVDAL
-1246 HDPLSNGAATS
+1246 IGS
-1257 APCVSAATSAPS
+1257 V
-1269 ASAATS
+1269 
-1275 APSASAATSAP
+1275 
-1286 SASAATSAPSASG
+1286 ASG
-1299 ATSAPSSSTATS
+1299 
-1311 EPSSSAAPAVRSGD
+1311 
-1325 AVALPTAGAL
+1325 
-1335 STQARTGSSATGSVD
+1335 
-1350 SIHGGAVGST
+1350 
-1360 ADVTSARTE
+1360 
-1369 TAGSTSR
+1369 
-1376 SPLGDALEV
+1376 
-1385 DPPSTAPQSVSAET
+1385 
-1399 MDTLIE
+1399 
-1405 SVAADLAAR
+1405 LAAE
-1414 LDPAAGVEL
+1414 LDPAAGVEI

-1428 RTTPGVA
+1428 RTAPGAA

-1459 YEACAAAREGRAPRL
+1459 YEACAAGRDGRPAQL
-1474 SSKGSSW
+1474 SAKGSSW
-1481 RRHAGLLAES
+1481 RRYATLLAES
-1491 GTAGDHRAELAHWE
+1491 GAAGDHRPELAHWE
-1505 HALGAGPVVPLGE
+1505 RALGDGAVATLGD
-1518 RALDHALD
+1518 RALDHAVD
-1526 LVESA
+1526 LVGSA
-1531 HRTRTFAAPEI
+1531 EQTRTFAAPEI
-1542 TEALLTTLP
+1542 SEALLTTLP
-1551 AAYLAKTDEVLLAAL
+1551 AAYRAKTDDVLLAAL
-1566 MLAINAWRQERGEAL
+1566 MLALNAWRHERGEAL
-1581 ESGRPVT
+1581 EPGRPVT
-1588 VEGHGREPLRAD
+1588 VEGHGREALRAD

-1622 IADPDGL
+1622 IDDPDGL
-1629 ADAMAGGA
+1629 ADGLAGGA

-1663 RGLDPQTSPRFTGR
+1663 RRLDPETAPRFTGR

-1688 RFGGGAALGWRLPEH
+1688 RFGGGGALGWSLPEH
-1703 DAFAVTE
+1703 DPFAVTE
-1710 SPDKALTEV
+1710 PPEKALTEV
-1719 LSLNVFV
+1719 LALNVFV
-1726 HEPTAAQPGAPRLA
+1726 HEPTTGQPGAPRLA
-1740 VEWTAAGRIL
+1740 MEWTAASRIL
-1750 GAHQVTELQRHF
+1750 GADQVADIQRHF
-1762 ALALE
+1762 EFALE
-1767 AFAAHARL
+1767 AFAAHAML
-1775 FAGGLTPSDCPGLSV
+1775 FPGGLTPSDAPGISV
-1790 DQESIDA
+1790 AQETIDA
-1797 LEATHGPLA
+1797 LEAAHGPLA
-1806 ELLAL
+1806 ELLPL

-1854 VVGRHPTMAAAFHYA
+1854 VVGRHPTMAAAFHYE

-1878 PRAVAMPWREVD
+1878 PRAVGMPWREVD

-1903 DRLEAEATRHR
+1903 DRLETEATRHR

-1930 PDDAHRLVLNT
+1930 PGDAHRLVLNT

-1955 REVLAVYHGD
+1955 REVLSAYHGD

-1970 ARYSD
+1970 ASYSD
-1975 YLSWIGTRDR
+1975 YLAWIGTRDR
-1985 DAVRAAWA
+1985 AAVRAAWS
-1993 RRLAGFTEPTLV
+1993 RRLAGFAEPTLV
-2005 RANTFR
+2005 RTSTFR
-2011 EREFRQWQVPLPA
+2011 EREFRQWQVPLPE
-2024 SLATALAELGRRR
+2024 SLSTALTELGRRR

-2050 LTLAALTGRTDVVF
+2050 LVLAALTGRTDVVF

-2085 ANTVPVRCAFDPDHA
+2085 ANTVPVRCAFDPDRA
-2100 LLEQFA
+2100 LLAQWA
-2106 ELQEQQFAMQEFD
+2106 DLQENQFAMQEFD
-2119 HAGLAEI
+2119 YAGLAEI
-2126 ERIAGTGTLFDTLVA
+2126 ERTAGIGTLFDTLVA
-2141 FENFPNSGAQ
+2141 FENFPNSGAG
-2151 QPQSHEL
+2151 QPESHEL

-2194 LDTTLARISDRI
+2194 HDATLARISDRI
-2206 GAILTTLT
+2206 GAILAAVTG
-2214 TATDSAPTMFLE
+2214 TAEVHPEAFLAPLAPSTAAATVAPIVKSAPT
-2226 PLAPAVTTTPDSA
+2226 
-2239 PGSALTSAPAS
+2239 
-2250 APNPTGTSAPASV
+2250 
-2263 PNPAGTTVPDSAPE
+2263 
-2277 PHATSTPASV
+2277 
-2287 PNPAGTAP
+2287 TA
-2295 AASVVEPPV
+2295 
-2304 TSAPAP
+2304 
-2310 SSAAGAASLSTVA
+2310 
-2323 RPSTEQPDPRG
+2323 QPDPRG
-2334 STLADWGTPVDPAAP
+2334 VTLAEWGTPVDPTAP
-2349 AITAEAVTID
+2349 AITADGVTID
-2359 FREFDSRTNRLA
+2359 FREFDARANRLA
-2371 RWLVSRGVGPETVV
+2371 RWLISRGVGAETVV

-2407 VYLPID
+2407 VYLPVD
-2413 PQQPA
+2413 PEQPA
-2418 QRIEQ
+2418 QRVEK
-2423 ILETASPAL
+2423 ILDTAAPAL

-2438 DVDTSGFVDA
+2438 DADTSGFADA
-2448 RLTDADRAAPLR
+2448 ELTDADRLAPLR

-2475 VPKGVSLTHAAIIS
+2475 VPKGVTLSHASIIS
-2489 TFRWLQRECRF
+2489 TFEWLQRERRF

-2514 DASLMEMLLPLH
+2514 DASLMEMFLPLH

-2543 YQAQLMSAERV
+2543 YQAQLMSTERV

-2570 ADLSGCVD
+2570 ADLSGCAD

-2621 ETVDADT
+2621 ETVDADI

-2637 DAVRVLDDRLRPV
+2637 DAVRILDDQLRPV
-2650 PAGTIGELYMT
+2650 AEGTIGELYMT

-2674 LSAGAF
+2674 LSAAAF
-2680 VADPRGNGERMYRTG
+2680 VADPFANGERMYRTG
-2695 DLVRMNPHGELDYVG
+2695 DLVKLNPHGELEYVG

-2738 AQAVVLLREDTP
+2738 AHAVVLLREDTP

-2760 AKSAVA
+2760 AKSGIV
-2766 LDTATVREELRKILP
+2766 LDTGAVREQLRTALP
-2781 AYMIPAAFV
+2781 AYMIPSAFV
-2790 ALDHIP
+2790 ELDHIP
-2796 RTATEKIARR
+2796 RTATEKIARQ

-2812 STAVSAPEPRSA
+2812 SARVADPARTSTGTTEAPSAPV
-2824 TGSAPTGAVTAP
+2824 GALAQETAS
-2836 EATAT
+2836 
-2841 ATTHDGSATG
+2841 G
-2851 SAAAPEATATATTH
+2851 
-2865 DGSATGSAA
+2865 
-2874 APEATATATTHEG
+2874 
-2887 TLTGSAPDATATATT
+2887 L
-2902 HDGPVTGSATA
+2902 
-2913 PAPAPAPEATIT
+2913 
-2925 GSAPALEATATGYTA
+2925 
-2940 TAHDGTVTSA
+2940 
-2950 DAGPLD
+2950 LD
-2956 TIREAMAAVLSVAEI
+2956 TIRQAMIAVLSLDDI

-2976 FFGAG
+2976 FFDKG

-2990 VGRLTRAGLPV
+2990 VGRLTRVDLPV

-3006 FTAPTPRGL
+3006 FSATTPRTL
-3015 ATRIGAVDPR
+3015 AARIGAVDPS
-3025 APRPAD
+3025 APRPVG

-3072 RLLRAERP
+3072 RLLRADRP
-3080 IIGLQMPQLTG
+3080 IIGLQMPQLT
-3091 REFDGR
+3091 EPDKQTR

-3103 RYYLTA
+3103 RFYLDA
-3109 IRRIQ
+3109 VRRIQ

-3121 LGYSLGGNLAHSVA
+3121 LGYSLGGNLAHAMA

-3170 AGMAALLPEIGEY
+3170 SGMDALLPEIAEY

-3197 LLRMVTQSQSPR
+3197 LLRMVTRSESPS
-3209 YRGPMAL
+3209 YSGPMAL
-3216 YCADAGDEP
+3216 YCADNGLEP

-3230 QLTGWKAA
+3230 QLTGWQAA
-3238 GAQLVIRRLPYS
+3238 GAQLVVRRLPYT

-3256 PTGWTEVAALL
+3256 PTGWIEVAALL
-3267 DVDPAIRT
+3267 DADPAIRT